1 MKHRLGLATAI
12 PAALLIVALLFTL
25 AFACSGLTASA
36 DEANGVTPQ
45 DTLTFGQMSDIHY
58 FPLEH
63 CYDADAEDYTDSDFY
78 HSTTGDTKLVIESGA
93 ILDAHVDAILAD
105 AGLGKAPQYLFA
117 TGDLS
122 KNGERVALIDVA
134 NKLRD
139 LQNEV
144 RALAKEDATKYAKYA
159 NFQVFAVQ
167 GNHDLYNGSGKLY
180 DEHGNEYQAEVV
192 TSAQFALIF
201 AGLGYPDMTKAEL
214 EKIYPSDYWSSSY
227 TNGYIESATAGNVTI
242 TYFNQNLQN
251 MADNEGEFNYDD
263 YTALFNGGETV
274 NALSYYV
281 EFTDN
286 DNYGFFVLDG
296 TDREMTED
304 PSPVR
309 VSEAEYTQVRSALED
324 ITAAYNAANGL
335 EGEDEVDLVRF
346 YIGED
351 NLKAGN
357 YTSSESA
364 IREAFNGGD
373 TVYADTGYD
382 HLTGG
387 RLTEPLLDWMR
398 DITAKDP
405 DKTYVGAYHFNVLPH
420 FEQEDDILKD
430 FVFYNWE
437 YIAKEFLKMGVR
449 YGISGHMHASDVAYY
464 HDAAGRTFYDIQTGS
479 SVSYASPRRYMT
491 IERYTTADNKAA
503 EKFSFTLHILDSFE
517 GMNSSETYADYN
529 EYITDHIYGQLVER
543 VVDHFITI
551 RTIDDLGL
559 AELADGL
566 ISIPGVNLPI
576 GKIVQYLLDE
586 ITDNLYPAPDGY
598 PGFEGQT
605 QPTDLMDYIKK
616 GAAQELIGMKFGAEG
631 NELTLAQIF
640 SFIMM
645 AHAAGVEPTTAEVF
659 EGELPAITGTASE
672 ILDPL
677 DPVWRARYI
686 AALRD
691 FAEKCDSGQL
701 ARDLFGILL
710 DTLYYD
716 EDSILKTLFAHRFNF
731 GEGGVGINYI
741 ILDIVEGIINNPA
754 NLANTVLDMIE
765 ADDATRAEVLAAIPE
780 GTKLNID
787 LTDFS
792 LGELIDGLW
801 PIVKTIVS
809 NLLGIDLAGNSIFD
823 AVDGLLDSYLTDS
836 FYVGLSGIAKNIVI
850 AYATDDEIDLA
861 DKNDPAGE
869 TVLTPH
875 PGYADGYAETLTYVS
890 GTYAAD
896 EYNAPT
902 QDNGRLPSH
911 LTANFL
917 PSDEDGAKF
926 TVSFYTAEEIGAEV
940 TLTDA
945 NGNPVT
951 INITEEELNASADK
965 DYRTVSE
972 TTEDGTVAL
981 KGGTYAQYIPL
992 IDLGL
997 LTISHTET
1005 EWEDADGNVHP
1016 YTYLER
1022 DNAPA
1027 NSVVYRN
1034 RWTVTFEGLN
1044 YNETYT
1050 YAVRG
1055 VYGGKVFDLAEYT
1068 GNENFTFTT
1077 PSSAEVP
1084 AQDFDFI
1091 AIADMQGMIQS
1102 MYEDSAA
1109 AIEAIMANA
1118 GGYDFVLNAGDM
1130 ADNGDNFSQWGW
1142 ALNENL
1148 EFFANTSTFN
1158 TAGNHEDG
1166 GGKLD
1171 DFYNYGNMA
1180 PEQDSDSG
1188 LYYSFDYATAH
1199 VIVLNTNDADATN
1212 GLSTAQFEWLKAD
1225 LEANKDAKWIFVLMH
1240 KSLYSGGSHSFDG
1253 DVEAMRAQLVPVFYE
1268 YGVDLVLAGHDH
1280 TYTVTECL
1288 DGNGDPVS
1296 RASYNNGIITMDAN
1310 GSGVMYVTLGT
1321 IGTKF
1326 YDYVSNSEIEDK
1338 FNAESSVLWT
1348 LAEQTFAKISVR
1360 GDTLT
1365 YTGYTVNADGTLS
1378 VIYTEPTDDLLLVK
1392 ILVPI
1397 AGVILIAGIVVAV
1410 VLVKKNKAKKAAA
1423 AGADAD
1429 VTDDGGTD
1437 APAEE

>member
-1 MKHRLGLATAI
+1 MRHKLRFATVI
-12 PAALLIVALLFTL
+12 PAALLILAFVFTL
-25 AFACSGLTASA
+25 AFACSGLTADA
-36 DEANGVTPQ
+36 AQQQVTHATEQ
-45 DTLTFGQMSDIHY
+45 ASIVFGQMSDIHY
-58 FPLEH
+58 FPAEY
-63 CYDADAEDYTDSDFY
+63 CYSATAEDYYDSDFY
-78 HSTTGDTKLVIESGA
+78 HSTTGDTKLVIESGD
-93 ILDAHVDAILAD
+93 ILDAHVDAMLDEAR
-105 AGLGKAPQYLFA
+105 APEGKAPHFLFA

-122 KNGERVALIDVA
+122 KNGEHAALIDVA
-134 NKLRD
+134 NKLRY
-139 LQNEV
+139 LQNEM
-144 RALAKEDATKYAKYA
+144 RKIEGYE

-180 DEHGNEYQAEVV
+180 DENGKEYQAEVV

-201 AGLGYPDMTKAEL
+201 AGLGYPDMTEEEL
-214 EKIYPSDYWSSSY
+214 EKIYPSDYWFSSY
-227 TNGYIESATAGNVTI
+227 TTTYIESTTADNVTI

-304 PSPVR
+304 TTLVR
-309 VSEAEYTQVRSALED
+309 VNSLEYDAVQAELDE
-324 ITAAYNAANGL
+324 ITANYNAANGEEAEL
-335 EGEDEVDLVRF
+335 ARF
-346 YIGED
+346 YVEQTDGSISQEPATAAEIDAAFAAG
-351 NLKAGN
+351 KA
-357 YTSSESA
+357 
-364 IREAFNGGD
+364 
-373 TVYADTGYD
+373 VYANTGYD

-387 RLTEPLLDWMR
+387 RLTEELLDWMR
-398 DITAKDP
+398 EKTAQYP
-405 DKTYVGAYHFNVLPH
+405 DRTYVAAYHFNVLPH

-449 YGISGHMHASDVAYY
+449 YGISGHMHASDIAYY
-464 HDAAGRTFYDIQTGS
+464 HDAAGRTFYDIETGS

-491 IERYTTADNKAA
+491 ITRYDLG
-503 EKFSFTLHILDSFE
+503 EDGSGEGFESSLHILDSFE

-529 EYITDHIYGQLVER
+529 EYITDHIYGDLVGR
-543 VVDHFITI
+543 IVDHFITI

-659 EGELPAITGTASE
+659 GSELPEIVGEASE
-672 ILDPL
+672 TLDPL

-691 FAEKCDSGQL
+691 FAAKCDSGQL
-701 ARDLFGILL
+701 AKDLFGILL

-716 EDSILKTLFAHRFNF
+716 EDSILKTLLSHEFSLSGRLNGSLANMLVSF
-731 GEGGVGINYI
+731 
-741 ILDIVEGIINNPA
+741 LNNP
-754 NLANTVLDMIE
+754 TFEVLDDLLTLFKIDLDPE
-765 ADDATRAEVLAAIPE
+765 ILAAIE
-780 GTKLNID
+780 EAMAASDNTATGTITID
-787 LTDFS
+787 RFVLSEALDA
-792 LGELIDGLW
+792 LW
-801 PIVKTIVS
+801 PIAKNLVGS
-809 NLLGIDLAGNSIFD
+809 LLGIQLAGDNIYQ
-823 AVDGLLDSYLTDS
+823 AVEGLLDSYLTDS

-861 DKNDPAGE
+861 NKNDPTAV

-875 PGYADGYAETLTYVS
+875 PGYADGYDVKLTYVS
-890 GTYAAD
+890 DMPADD

-926 TVSFYTAEEIGAEV
+926 TLSFYTAEEIGAEV
-940 TLTDA
+940 TLTDS

-951 INITEEELNASADK
+951 INLTEDELNTSADK
-965 DYRTVSE
+965 DYRTVSK
-972 TTEDGTVAL
+972 TSEDGTVTL

-1016 YTYLER
+1016 YTYQDR

-1055 VYGGKVFDLAEYT
+1055 VYGGKVFDLAAYT

-1102 MYEDSAA
+1102 MYEDSAS

-1148 EFFANTSTFN
+1148 DFFANTSTFN

-1171 DFYNYGNMA
+1171 DFYNYGAMA

-1199 VIVLNTNDADATN
+1199 VIVLNTNDADGTN
-1212 GLSTAQFEWLKAD
+1212 GLSDTQFEWLKAD

-1240 KSLYSGGSHSFDG
+1240 KSLYSGGSHSYDA
-1253 DVEAMRAQLVPVFYE
+1253 DVVAMRAQLVPVFYK

-1288 DGNGDPVS
+1288 DGNGDPVK
-1296 RASYNNGIITMDAN
+1296 RASYNNGTISMNAD

-1326 YDYVSNSEIEDK
+1326 YDYVSNSAIEDK
-1338 FNAESSVLWT
+1338 FSAENSILAT
-1348 LAEQTFAKISVR
+1348 LTAQTFAKISVN

-1365 YTGYTVNADGTLS
+1365 YTGYSVNDDGTVS
-1378 VIYTEPTDDLLLVK
+1378 VIYNEPADDLLLVK

-1397 AGVILIAGIVVAV
+1397 AGVILIAGIVVTV

-1423 AGADAD
+1423 
-1429 VTDDGGTD
+1429 
-1437 APAEE
+1437 E

>member
-36 DEANGVTPQ
+36 DEAKKGVTPQ

-105 AGLGKAPQYLFA
+105 ARAGKAPQYLFA

-139 LQNEV
+139 LQNKMRDETGY
-144 RALAKEDATKYAKYA
+144 ES
-159 NFQVFAVQ
+159 FQVFAVQ

-201 AGLGYPDMTKAEL
+201 AGLGYPDMTEAEL

-227 TNGYIESATAGNVTI
+227 TNGYIESTTAGNVRI

-346 YIGED
+346 YTGED

-357 YTSSESA
+357 YTSDASA
-364 IREAFNGGD
+364 IRAAFDGGD

-398 DITAKDP
+398 GITAKDP

-437 YIAKEFLKMGVR
+437 YIAKEFLKTGVR

-479 SVSYASPRRYMT
+479 AVSYASPRRYMT
-491 IERYTTADNKAA
+491 IERYTTADNEAA
-503 EKFSFTLHILDSFE
+503 EKFFFTLHILDSFE

-529 EYITDHIYGQLVER
+529 DYISGNIYGQLVER
-543 VVDHFITI
+543 VVDHFITM
-551 RTIDDLGL
+551 RTIDDL
-559 AELADGL
+559 D
-566 ISIPGVNLPI
+566 IPGLVSGLPFGI
-576 GKIVQYLLDE
+576 GDFVEYLVGIVKTE
-586 ITDNLYPAPDGY
+586 LYPNGY

-716 EDSILKTLFAHRFNF
+716 EDSILKTLFEHEINLTESGLNSTLSESLVNIVNNKSVNSIRF
-731 GEGGVGINYI
+731 
-741 ILDIVEGIINNPA
+741 LL
-754 NLANTVLDMIE
+754 NLAGLHLDDSVYETIENAIASSPDSGITVSKE
-765 ADDATRAEVLAAIPE
+765 AFVLNDA
-780 GTKLNID
+780 LNA
-787 LTDFS
+787 
-792 LGELIDGLW
+792 LW
-801 PIVKTIVS
+801 PIAKALVRDLFGI
-809 NLLGIDLAGNSIFD
+809 NLSGDTLYEG
-823 AVDGLLDSYLTDS
+823 VDGLLDSYLTDS

-861 DKNDPAGE
+861 DKNNPAGE

-917 PSDEDGAKF
+917 PSDKTGGKF
-926 TVSFYTAEEIGAEV
+926 AVSFYTSEEIGAEV
-940 TLTDA
+940 TLTTPD
-945 NGNPVT
+945 GIPYTVS
-951 INITEEELNASADK
+951 ITEADLNASEDTAH
-965 DYRTVSE
+965 RTVTKSVGDVNASV
-972 TTEDGTVAL
+972 TLT
-981 KGGTYAQYIPL
+981 GGTYAQYIPL

-1005 EWEDADGNVHP
+1005 GAEDADGNFTEYVWGQ
-1016 YTYLER
+1016 R
-1022 DNAPA
+1022 DDAPA
-1027 NSVVYRN
+1027 NSVIYKN
-1034 RWTVTFEGLN
+1034 RWVVVFENLTFGTE
-1044 YNETYT
+1044 YTYT
-1050 YAVRG
+1050 VRG
-1055 VYGGKVFDLAEYT
+1055 VYQNGEVSKVFDLGAALGT
-1068 GNENFTFTT
+1068 GNFTFTSA
-1077 PSSAEVP
+1077 PSETTT
-1084 AQDFDFI
+1084 DFDFI

-1148 EFFANTSTFN
+1148 DFFANTSTFN

-1171 DFYNYGNMA
+1171 DFYNYGAMA

-1212 GLSTAQFEWLKAD
+1212 GISDTQLEWLKAD

-1397 AGVILIAGIVVAV
+1397 AGVILIAGVVVAV

-1437 APAEE
+1437 APTEE

>member
-1 MKHRLGLATAI
+1 MKNRLGLATAI

-36 DEANGVTPQ
+36 DEAKIGVTPQ
-45 DTLTFGQMSDIHY
+45 DTLTFGHMSDIHY

-105 AGLGKAPQYLFA
+105 ARAGKAPQYLFA

-139 LQNEV
+139 LQNKMRDIEGY
-144 RALAKEDATKYAKYA
+144 E

-201 AGLGYPDMTKAEL
+201 AGLGYPDMTEEEL
-214 EKIYPSDYWSSSY
+214 EKIYPSNYWSSSY
-227 TNGYIESATAGNVTI
+227 TNGYIESTTAGNVRI

-251 MADNEGEFNYDD
+251 MAEGEFNYDD

-309 VSEAEYTQVRSALED
+309 VSEAEYTQVRSALES
-324 ITAAYNAANGL
+324 ITTKYNAANGL

-346 YIGED
+346 YIGEAD
-351 NLKAGN
+351 LKAGN
-357 YTSSESA
+357 YTSDASA
-364 IREAFNGGD
+364 IKAAFDGGD
-373 TVYADTGYD
+373 PVYADTGYD

-387 RLTEPLLDWMR
+387 RLTEELLDWMR
-398 DITAKDP
+398 EKTAQNSDR
-405 DKTYVGAYHFNVLPH
+405 TYVAAYHFNVLPH

-479 SVSYASPRRYMT
+479 AVSYASPRRYMT

-503 EKFSFTLHILDSFE
+503 EKFSFTLHILDKFE
-517 GMNSSETYADYN
+517 GMDQGYKSYNDYISGN
-529 EYITDHIYGQLVER
+529 LYGQLVER
-543 VVDHFITI
+543 VVDHFITV
-551 RTIDDLGL
+551 RTIDDLN
-559 AELADGL
+559 
-566 ISIPGVNLPI
+566 IPGLVSGLPFGI
-576 GKIVQYLLDE
+576 GDFVEYLVGIVKTE
-586 ITDNLYPAPDGY
+586 LYPNGY

-716 EDSILKTLFAHRFNF
+716 EDSILKTLFEH
-731 GEGGVGINYI
+731 EINLTESGLNSTLSDSLVNI
-741 ILDIVEGIINNPA
+741 VNNKSVNSIKFIL
-754 NLANTVLDMIE
+754 NLAGLHLDDSVYETIENAIASSPDSGITVSKE
-765 ADDATRAEVLAAIPE
+765 AFVLNDA
-780 GTKLNID
+780 LNA
-787 LTDFS
+787 
-792 LGELIDGLW
+792 LW
-801 PIVKTIVS
+801 PIAKALVGDLFGI
-809 NLLGIDLAGNSIFD
+809 NLSGDTLYEGVN
-823 AVDGLLDSYLTDS
+823 GLLDSYLTDS

-861 DKNDPAGE
+861 YKNDPAAV

-875 PGYADGYAETLTYVS
+875 PGYADGYDVKLTYVS
-890 GTYAAD
+890 DMPADD

-917 PSDEDGAKF
+917 PSDENGAKF

-940 TLTDA
+940 TLTDS
-945 NGNPVT
+945 NDKSVT
-951 INITEEELNASADK
+951 IRITEEDLNASADK
-965 DYRTVSE
+965 DYRTVSK
-972 TTEDGTVAL
+972 TSEDGTVTL
-981 KGGTYAQYIPL
+981 EGGTYAQYIPL
-992 IDLGL
+992 IDLGI

-1005 EWEDADGNVHP
+1005 EWEDADGNVYP
-1016 YTYLER
+1016 YTYQDR

-1044 YNETYT
+1044 YNATYN

-1055 VYGGKVFDLAEYT
+1055 VYGDKDFDLGAATT
-1068 GNENFTFTT
+1068 GENFTFTT
-1077 PSSAEVP
+1077 PSSAESP

-1148 EFFANTSTFN
+1148 GFFANTSTFN

-1171 DFYNYGNMA
+1171 DFYNYGAMA

-1225 LEANKDAKWIFVLMH
+1225 LEANKDDKWIFVLMH

-1296 RASYNNGIITMDAN
+1296 RASYDNGIITMDAN

-1326 YDYVSNSEIEDK
+1326 YDYVSNSEIEGK
-1338 FNAESSVLWT
+1338 FNAESSALWT

-1397 AGVILIAGIVVAV
+1397 AGVILIAGVVVAV

-1423 AGADAD
+1423 AGADVA
-1429 VTDDGGTD
+1429 DDGGTD
-1437 APAEE
+1437 APAKE

>member
-36 DEANGVTPQ
+36 DEAKTGVTPQ
-45 DTLTFGQMSDIHY
+45 DTLAFGQMSDIHY

-105 AGLGKAPQYLFA
+105 ALADARAGKAPQYLFA

-139 LQNEV
+139 LQNKMRDIEGY
-144 RALAKEDATKYAKYA
+144 E

-201 AGLGYPDMTKAEL
+201 AGLGYPDMTEAEL

-227 TNGYIESATAGNVTI
+227 TNGYIESTTAGNVTI

-324 ITAAYNAANGL
+324 ITAEYNAANGL

-346 YIGED
+346 YTGED
-351 NLKAGN
+351 DLKAGN
-357 YTSSESA
+357 YTSDASA
-364 IREAFNGGD
+364 IRAAFDGGD

-398 DITAKDP
+398 GITAKDP

-449 YGISGHMHASDVAYY
+449 YGISGHMHASDIAYY
-464 HDAAGRTFYDIQTGS
+464 HDAAGRTFYDIETGS

-543 VVDHFITI
+543 VVDHFITV
-551 RTIDDLGL
+551 RTIDDL
-559 AELADGL
+559 D
-566 ISIPGVNLPI
+566 IPGLVSGLPFGI
-576 GKIVQYLLDE
+576 GDFVEYLVGIVKTE
-586 ITDNLYPAPDGY
+586 LYPNGY

-716 EDSILKTLFAHRFNF
+716 EDSILKTLFEHEINLTESGLNSTVSDLLVNIVNNKSVNSIKFLLNMAGLHLDDSVYETIENAIASSPDS
-731 GEGGVGINYI
+731 GI
-741 ILDIVEGIINNPA
+741 
-754 NLANTVLDMIE
+754 TVSKE
-765 ADDATRAEVLAAIPE
+765 AFVLNDA
-780 GTKLNID
+780 LNA
-787 LTDFS
+787 
-792 LGELIDGLW
+792 LW
-801 PIVKTIVS
+801 PIAKALVGD
-809 NLLGIDLAGNSIFD
+809 LLGINLSGDTLYDG
-823 AVDGLLDSYLTDS
+823 VDGLLDSYLTDS

-861 DKNDPAGE
+861 DKNNPAAV

-917 PSDEDGAKF
+917 PSDKTGGKF
-926 TVSFYTAEEIGAEV
+926 AVSFYTSEEIGAEV
-940 TLTDA
+940 TLTTPD
-945 NGNPVT
+945 GIPYTVS
-951 INITEEELNASADK
+951 ITEADLNASEDTAH
-965 DYRTVSE
+965 RTVTKSVGDVNASV
-972 TTEDGTVAL
+972 TLT
-981 KGGTYAQYIPL
+981 GGTYAQYIPL

-1005 EWEDADGNVHP
+1005 GAEDADGNFTEYVWGQ
-1016 YTYLER
+1016 R
-1022 DNAPA
+1022 DDAPA
-1027 NSVVYRN
+1027 NSVIYKN
-1034 RWTVTFEGLN
+1034 RWVVVFENLTFGTE
-1044 YNETYT
+1044 YTYT
-1050 YAVRG
+1050 VRG
-1055 VYGGKVFDLAEYT
+1055 VYQNGEVSKVFDLGAALGT
-1068 GNENFTFTT
+1068 GNFTFTSA
-1077 PSSAEVP
+1077 PSETTT
-1084 AQDFDFI
+1084 DFDFI

-1109 AIEAIMANA
+1109 AIEAIMANV

-1171 DFYNYGNMA
+1171 DFYNYGAMA

-1212 GLSTAQFEWLKAD
+1212 GLSDTQFEWLKAD
-1225 LEANKDAKWIFVLMH
+1225 LEANKDDKWIFVLMH

-1253 DVEAMRAQLVPVFYE
+1253 DVEAMRAQLVPVFYK

-1296 RASYNNGIITMDAN
+1296 RASYDNGIITMDAN

-1326 YDYVSNSEIEDK
+1326 YDYVSNSEIEGK
-1338 FNAESSVLWT
+1338 FNAESSALWT

-1397 AGVILIAGIVVAV
+1397 AGVILIAGVVIAV

-1423 AGADAD
+1423 AGAGAD
-1429 VTDDGGTD
+1429 VADDGGTD
-1437 APAEE
+1437 APAKE

>member
-1 MKHRLGLATAI
+1 MKNRLGLATAI

-36 DEANGVTPQ
+36 DEAKIGVTPQ

-105 AGLGKAPQYLFA
+105 ALADARAGKAPQYLFA

-139 LQNEV
+139 LQNKMRDIEGY
-144 RALAKEDATKYAKYA
+144 E

-227 TNGYIESATAGNVTI
+227 TNGYIESTTAGNVRI

-251 MADNEGEFNYDD
+251 MADNEGEFNYGD

-357 YTSSESA
+357 YTSDASA
-364 IREAFNGGD
+364 IQEAFDGGD
-373 TVYADTGYD
+373 TVYTNTGYD

-398 DITAKDP
+398 GITAKDP

-491 IERYTTADNKAA
+491 IERYTMADNKAA
-503 EKFSFTLHILDSFE
+503 EKFSFTLHILDKFE
-517 GMNSSETYADYN
+517 GMDQDYKSYN
-529 EYITDHIYGQLVER
+529 DYISGNIYGQLVER
-543 VVDHFITI
+543 VVDHFITV
-551 RTIDDLGL
+551 RTIDDL
-559 AELADGL
+559 D
-566 ISIPGVNLPI
+566 IPGLVSGLPFGI
-576 GKIVQYLLDE
+576 GDFVEYLVGIVKTE
-586 ITDNLYPAPDGY
+586 LYPNGY
-598 PGFEGQT
+598 PSFEGQT

-616 GAAQELIGMKFGAEG
+616 GAAQKLIGMKFGAEG

-716 EDSILKTLFAHRFNF
+716 EDSILKTLFEH
-731 GEGGVGINYI
+731 EIN
-741 ILDIVEGIINNPA
+741 LTESGLNSTVSDLLVNIVNNKSVRSIKLML
-754 NLANTVLDMIE
+754 NLAGLHLDDSVYETIENAIASSPDSGITVSKE
-765 ADDATRAEVLAAIPE
+765 AFVLNDA
-780 GTKLNID
+780 LNA
-787 LTDFS
+787 
-792 LGELIDGLW
+792 LW
-801 PIVKTIVS
+801 PIAKALVGD
-809 NLLGIDLAGNSIFD
+809 LLGINLSGDTLYDG
-823 AVDGLLDSYLTDS
+823 VDGLLDSYLTDS

-861 DKNDPAGE
+861 DKNNPAAV

-917 PSDEDGAKF
+917 PSDKTGGKF
-926 TVSFYTAEEIGAEV
+926 AVSFYTSEEIGAEV
-940 TLTDA
+940 TLTTPD
-945 NGNPVT
+945 GIPYTVS
-951 INITEEELNASADK
+951 ITEADLNASEDTAH
-965 DYRTVSE
+965 RTVTKSVGDVNASV
-972 TTEDGTVAL
+972 TLT
-981 KGGTYAQYIPL
+981 GGTYAQYIPL

-1005 EWEDADGNVHP
+1005 GAEDADGNFTEYVWGQ
-1016 YTYLER
+1016 R
-1022 DNAPA
+1022 DDAPA
-1027 NSVVYRN
+1027 NSVIYKN
-1034 RWTVTFEGLN
+1034 RWVVVFENLTFGTE
-1044 YNETYT
+1044 YTYT
-1050 YAVRG
+1050 VRG
-1055 VYGGKVFDLAEYT
+1055 VYQNGEVSKVFDLGAALGT
-1068 GNENFTFTT
+1068 GNFTFTSA
-1077 PSSAEVP
+1077 PSETTT
-1084 AQDFDFI
+1084 DFDFI

-1148 EFFANTSTFN
+1148 GFFANTSTFN

-1171 DFYNYGNMA
+1171 DFYNYGAMA

-1212 GLSTAQFEWLKAD
+1212 GLSDTQLGWLKAD

-1288 DGNGDPVS
+1288 DANGDPVS
-1296 RASYNNGIITMDAN
+1296 RASYDNGIITMDAN

-1326 YDYVSNSEIEDK
+1326 YDYVSNSEIEGK

-1397 AGVILIAGIVVAV
+1397 AGVILIAGVVVAV

-1423 AGADAD
+1423 AGAGAD

-1437 APAEE
+1437 APTEE

>member
-12 PAALLIVALLFTL
+12 PAALLIAALLFTL

-36 DEANGVTPQ
+36 DEAKIGVTPQ

-63 CYDADAEDYTDSDFY
+63 CYDADAEDYTQSDFY

-93 ILDAHVDAILAD
+93 ILDAHINDMLAD
-105 AGLGKAPQYLFA
+105 ARGGEGKAPHLLFA

-134 NKLRD
+134 NKLRY
-139 LQNEV
+139 LQNEM
-144 RALAKEDATKYAKYA
+144 RAIEGYE

-201 AGLGYPDMTKAEL
+201 AGLGYPDMTEEEL

-227 TNGYIESATAGNVTI
+227 TNGYIESTTAGNVRI
-242 TYFNQNLQN
+242 TYFNQNLQD
-251 MADNEGEFNYDD
+251 MADNEGEFSYDD

-309 VSEAEYTQVRSALED
+309 VSENEYTQVRSALED

-346 YIGED
+346 YLGEE
-351 NLKAGN
+351 NLKAGI
-357 YTSSESA
+357 YTSSESE
-364 IREAFNGGD
+364 IMEAFDGD
-373 TVYADTGYD
+373 GTVYADTGYD

-398 DITAKDP
+398 GITAKDP

-479 SVSYASPRRYMT
+479 AVSYASPRRYMT
-491 IERYTTADNKAA
+491 IERYTTADNNKAA
-503 EKFSFTLHILDSFE
+503 EKFSFTLHILDKFE
-517 GMNSSETYADYN
+517 GMDQGYESYNDYISGN
-529 EYITDHIYGQLVER
+529 IYGQLVER

-586 ITDNLYPAPDGY
+586 ITDNLYPDGY

-754 NLANTVLDMIE
+754 DLANTVLDMIE

-801 PIVKTIVS
+801 PIAKTIVS

-875 PGYADGYAETLTYVS
+875 PGYADGYDVKLTYVS
-890 GTYAAD
+890 DMPADD

-926 TVSFYTAEEIGAEV
+926 TLSFYTAEEIGAEV
-940 TLTDA
+940 TLTDS

-951 INITEEELNASADK
+951 INLTEEELNASADK

-972 TTEDGTVAL
+972 TSEDGTVTL
-981 KGGTYAQYIPL
+981 EGGTYAQYIPL

-1005 EWEDADGNVHP
+1005 EREDADGNVYP
-1016 YTYLER
+1016 YTYQDR

-1055 VYGGKVFDLAEYT
+1055 VYGGKVFDLAACT
-1068 GNENFTFTT
+1068 GNDSFTFTT

-1091 AIADMQGMIQS
+1091 AIADMQGMIES

-1148 EFFANTSTFN
+1148 GFFANTSTFN

-1171 DFYNYGNMA
+1171 DFYNYGAMA

-1225 LEANKDAKWIFVLMH
+1225 LEANKGAKWIFVLMH

-1296 RASYNNGIITMDAN
+1296 RASYDNGVITMDAN

-1397 AGVILIAGIVVAV
+1397 AGVILIAGVVVAV

-1429 VTDDGGTD
+1429 VADDGGKD
-1437 APAEE
+1437 APTEE

>member
-36 DEANGVTPQ
+36 DEAKIGVTPQ

-63 CYDADAEDYTDSDFY
+63 CYDADAEDYADSDFY

-139 LQNEV
+139 LQNKMRDIEGY
-144 RALAKEDATKYAKYA
+144 E

-201 AGLGYPDMTKAEL
+201 AGLGYPDRTEEEL

-227 TNGYIESATAGNVTI
+227 TNGYIESTTAGNVTI

-263 YTALFNGGETV
+263 YTALFNGGESV

-309 VSEAEYTQVRSALED
+309 VSENEYTQVRSALED
-324 ITAAYNAANGL
+324 ITAAYNAASGL

-346 YIGED
+346 YLGEK

-357 YTSSESA
+357 YTSDASA
-364 IREAFNGGD
+364 IKAAFDGGVE

-398 DITAKDP
+398 GITAKDP

-464 HDAAGRTFYDIQTGS
+464 HDAAGRTFYDIETGS

-503 EKFSFTLHILDSFE
+503 EKFSFTLHILDKFE
-517 GMNSSETYADYN
+517 GMDQNYESYNDYISGN
-529 EYITDHIYGQLVER
+529 IYGQLVER

-731 GEGGVGINYI
+731 GEGGVGIPNL
-741 ILDIVEGIINNPA
+741 ILKLAEGIINNPVD
-754 NLANTVLDMIE
+754 LANTVLDMIE

-875 PGYADGYAETLTYVS
+875 PGYADGYDETLTYVS

-917 PSDEDGAKF
+917 PSDENGAKF

-965 DYRTVSE
+965 NYRTVSE
-972 TTEDGTVAL
+972 TSEDGTVTL
-981 KGGTYAQYIPL
+981 KGGTHAQYIPL

-1016 YTYLER
+1016 YTYQDR

-1044 YNETYT
+1044 YSETYT

-1055 VYGGKVFDLAEYT
+1055 VYGGKVFDLAAYT

-1148 EFFANTSTFN
+1148 EFFSNTSTFN

-1171 DFYNYGNMA
+1171 DFYNYGAMA

-1296 RASYNNGIITMDAN
+1296 RASYDNGIITMDAN

-1397 AGVILIAGIVVAV
+1397 AGVILIAGVVVAV

>member
-12 PAALLIVALLFTL
+12 PAALLIFALILTL

-36 DEANGVTPQ
+36 AGDLVGATETSR
-45 DTLTFGQMSDIHY
+45 LEFGQMSDIHY
-58 FPLEH
+58 FPEEY
-63 CYDADAEDYTDSDFY
+63 CYPSTAEGYEDSDFY
-78 HSTTGDTKLVIESGA
+78 HSTTGDTKLVIESGD
-93 ILDAHVDAILAD
+93 ILSAHVEDFIDDAREGI
-105 AGLGKAPQYLFA
+105 APTYLFA

-122 KNGERVALIDVA
+122 KNGERVALVDVA
-134 NKLRD
+134 NKLRY
-139 LQNEV
+139 LQNKV
-144 RALAKEDATKYAKYA
+144 RALAEEDATKYAKYA
-159 NFQVFAVQ
+159 NFQVFALQ

-180 DEHGNEYQAEVV
+180 DATGSEYQAEVV

-201 AGLGYPDMTKAEL
+201 TGLGYPDVDYDTL
-214 EKIYPSDYWSSSY
+214 LSIYPEEYWSSDY
-227 TNGYIESATAGNVTI
+227 TNGYVSSNNADNVTI
-242 TYFNQNLQN
+242 RYFNTHLANIAEN
-251 MADNEGEFNYDD
+251 GFRMED
-263 YTALFNGGETV
+263 YTALFGGENI
-274 NALSYYV
+274 NALSYYATV
-281 EFTDN
+281 EGSD
-286 DNYGFFVLDG
+286 YGFFVLDG
-296 TDREMTED
+296 TDREIVESVT
-304 PSPVR
+304 PVR
-309 VSEAEYTQVRSALED
+309 VSKDEYDAVIESLAGTSAK
-324 ITAAYNAANGL
+324 YNAANKL
-335 EGEDEVDLVRF
+335 EDDDAVNFATF
-346 YIGED
+346 Y
-351 NLKAGN
+351 LGN
-357 YTSSESA
+357 GDGSISSTPADAAEINA
-364 IREAFNGGD
+364 AFVSGD
-373 TVYADTGYD
+373 PVYVNTAYD

-398 DITAKDP
+398 GITADGA

-449 YGISGHMHASDVAYY
+449 YGISGHMHSSDIAYY

-479 SVSYASPRRYMT
+479 TVSYASPCRYMT
-491 IERYTTADNKAA
+491 IVRYDLED
-503 EKFSFTLHILDSFE
+503 EKSGEQFTSSLHVLEDFG
-517 GMNSSETYADYN
+517 GMNGTDATYANYN
-529 EYITDHIYGQLVER
+529 EYITEHIYGQLVER
-543 VVDHFITI
+543 IVDHFITM
-551 RTIDDLGL
+551 RTIEG
-559 AELADGL
+559 
-566 ISIPGVNLPI
+566 ISLPSTM
-576 GKIVQYLLDE
+576 GLDE
-586 ITDNLYPAPDGY
+586 LLGYIIDEVAYNLYPDGY
-598 PGFEGQT
+598 PDGNEYS
-605 QPTDLMDYIKK
+605 DLMEYVKET
-616 GAAQELIGMKFGAEG
+616 AAAELINLKFGMAG

-645 AHAAGVEPTTAEVF
+645 SHAAGVEPTTAEVF
-659 EGELPAITGTASE
+659 ADTLPEIGGTASE
-672 ILDPL
+672 TLDPL

-686 AALRD
+686 HALND
-691 FAEKCDSGQL
+691 FAAKCDSGAL

-710 DTLYYD
+710 DYLYYD
-716 EDSILKTLFAHRFNF
+716 EDSILKTLLAHEFDLTKVQLNTLISSLLD
-731 GEGGVGINYI
+731 VLIN
-741 ILDIVEGIINNPA
+741 DPNGIISTLKVLFGLEFDESVEEILNETIPKG
-754 NLANTVLDMIE
+754 TSLDMTLE
-765 ADDATRAEVLAAIPE
+765 
-780 GTKLNID
+780 N
-787 LTDFS
+787 FS
-792 LGELIDGLW
+792 LGKAIDALW
-801 PIVKTIVS
+801 PAIKGVLGS
-809 NLLGIDLAGNSIFD
+809 MLGINLSGDTLYEG
-823 AVDGLLDSYLTDS
+823 VDGLLDSYLTDS

-861 DKNDPAGE
+861 DMNDP
-869 TVLTPH
+869 TKPFVLVPH
-875 PGYADGYAETLTYVS
+875 EGYADEYAVELSYVS
-890 GTYAAD
+890 DVYAD
-896 EYNAPT
+896 KEYNEPT

-917 PSDEDGAKF
+917 PSDENGAKF
-926 TVSFYTAEEIGAEV
+926 TVSFYTGEEIGAEV
-940 TLTDA
+940 TLTTPD
-945 NGNPVT
+945 GIPYTVS
-951 INITEEELNASADK
+951 ITEADLNASEDTAH
-965 DYRTVSE
+965 RTVTKSVGDVNASV
-972 TTEDGTVAL
+972 TLT
-981 KGGTYAQYIPL
+981 GGTYAQYIPL

-1005 EWEDADGNVHP
+1005 EREDADGNIHA
-1016 YTYLER
+1016 YTYQDR

-1068 GNENFTFTT
+1068 GNDSFTFTT

-1084 AQDFDFI
+1084 SQDFDFI

-1148 EFFANTSTFN
+1148 EFFSNTSTFN

-1171 DFYNYGNMA
+1171 DFYNYGAMA

-1212 GLSTAQFEWLKAD
+1212 GLSDTQFEWLKAD

-1296 RASYNNGIITMDAN
+1296 RASYDNGIITMDAN

-1326 YDYVSNSEIEDK
+1326 YDYVSNSEIEGK

-1423 AGADAD
+1423 AGADAG
-1429 VTDDGGTD
+1429 VADDGGTD
-1437 APAEE
+1437 APDME

>member
-1 MKHRLGLATAI
+1 MRHKLRFATVI
-12 PAALLIVALLFTL
+12 PAALLILAFVFTL
-25 AFACSGLTASA
+25 AFACSGLTADA
-36 DEANGVTPQ
+36 AQQQVTHATEQ
-45 DTLTFGQMSDIHY
+45 ASIVFGQMSDIHY
-58 FPLEH
+58 FPAEY
-63 CYDADAEDYTDSDFY
+63 CYSATAEDYYDSDFY
-78 HSTTGDTKLVIESGA
+78 HSTTGDTKLVIESGD
-93 ILDAHVDAILAD
+93 ILDAHVDAMLAE
-105 AGLGKAPQYLFA
+105 ARAPEGKAPHFLFA

-134 NKLRD
+134 NKLRY
-139 LQNEV
+139 LQNEM
-144 RALAKEDATKYAKYA
+144 RKIEGYE

-180 DEHGNEYQAEVV
+180 DENGKEYQAEVV

-201 AGLGYPDMTKAEL
+201 AGLGYPDMTEAEL

-227 TNGYIESATAGNVTI
+227 TNGYIESTTAGNVRI

-251 MADNEGEFNYDD
+251 MADNEGEFNYND

-304 PSPVR
+304 TTLVR
-309 VSEAEYTQVRSALED
+309 VNSQEYDAVQAELDE
-324 ITAAYNAANGL
+324 ITANYNAANGEEAEL
-335 EGEDEVDLVRF
+335 ARF
-346 YIGED
+346 YVEQTDGSISQEPATAAEIDAAFAAG
-351 NLKAGN
+351 KA
-357 YTSSESA
+357 
-364 IREAFNGGD
+364 
-373 TVYADTGYD
+373 VYANTGYD

-387 RLTEPLLDWMR
+387 RLTEELLDWMR
-398 DITAKDP
+398 EKTAQNP
-405 DKTYVGAYHFNVLPH
+405 DRTYVAAYHFNVLPH

-449 YGISGHMHASDVAYY
+449 YGISGHMHASDIAYY
-464 HDAAGRTFYDIQTGS
+464 HDAAGRTFYDIETGS

-491 IERYTTADNKAA
+491 ITRYDLGEDGSGERF
-503 EKFSFTLHILDSFE
+503 ESSLHILDSFE
-517 GMNSSETYADYN
+517 GMNSYETYADYN
-529 EYITDHIYGQLVER
+529 EYITDHIYGDLVGR
-543 VVDHFITI
+543 IVDHFITI

-586 ITDNLYPAPDGY
+586 ITDNLYPDGY
-598 PGFEGQT
+598 PGFENVAEDEK
-605 QPTDLMDYIKK
+605 PTDLMDYIKK

-645 AHAAGVEPTTAEVF
+645 AHAAGVEPTTVEVF

-716 EDSILKTLFAHRFNF
+716 EDSILKTLLSHEFSLSGRLN
-731 GEGGVGINYI
+731 
-741 ILDIVEGIINNPA
+741 DT
-754 NLANTVLDMIE
+754 LANMLVSFLNDPDFTALKQLLSLLKIDLDP
-765 ADDATRAEVLAAIPE
+765 EVLAAIE
-780 GTKLNID
+780 EAMAAADNTATGTITID
-787 LTDFS
+787 RFVLSEVLDA
-792 LGELIDGLW
+792 LW
-801 PIVKTIVS
+801 PIAKNLVGS
-809 NLLGIDLAGNSIFD
+809 LLGIQLAGDNIYQ
-823 AVDGLLDSYLTDS
+823 AVEGLLDSYLTDS

-861 DKNDPAGE
+861 NKNDPAAV

-875 PGYADGYAETLTYVS
+875 PGYADGYDVKLTYVS
-890 GTYAAD
+890 DMPADD

-926 TVSFYTAEEIGAEV
+926 TLSFYTAEEIGAEV
-940 TLTDA
+940 TLTDS

-951 INITEEELNASADK
+951 INLTEEELNASADK
-965 DYRTVSE
+965 DHRTVSE
-972 TTEDGTVAL
+972 TSEDGTVTL

-1005 EWEDADGNVHP
+1005 EWEDADGNVYP
-1016 YTYLER
+1016 YTYQDR

-1034 RWTVTFEGLN
+1034 RWTGTFEGLN

-1068 GNENFTFTT
+1068 GNDSFTFTT
-1077 PSSAEVP
+1077 PSSAESP

-1102 MYEDSAA
+1102 MYEDSAS

-1148 EFFANTSTFN
+1148 DFFANTSTFN

-1171 DFYNYGNMA
+1171 DFYNYGDMA
-1180 PEQDSDSG
+1180 PKQDSDSG

-1212 GLSTAQFEWLKAD
+1212 GLSDTQFEWLKAD

-1240 KSLYSGGSHSFDG
+1240 KSLYSGGSHSYDA
-1253 DVEAMRAQLVPVFYE
+1253 DVVAMRAQLVPVFYK

-1280 TYTVTECL
+1280 TYTVTACL
-1288 DGNGDPVS
+1288 DGEGNPVK

-1326 YDYVSNSEIEDK
+1326 YDYVSNSAIEDK
-1338 FNAESSVLWT
+1338 FSAENSILAT
-1348 LAEQTFAKISVR
+1348 LTAQTFAKISVN

-1365 YTGYTVNADGTLS
+1365 YTGYSVNDDGTVS
-1378 VIYTEPTDDLLLVK
+1378 VIFNEPADDLLLVK

-1397 AGVILIAGIVVAV
+1397 AGVILIAGIVVTV

-1423 AGADAD
+1423 
-1429 VTDDGGTD
+1429 
-1437 APAEE
+1437 E

>member
-1 MKHRLGLATAI
+1 MKNRLGLATAI

-36 DEANGVTPQ
+36 DEAKIGVTPQ
-45 DTLTFGQMSDIHY
+45 DTLTFGQISDIHY

-63 CYDADAEDYTDSDFY
+63 CYDADAEDYTQSDF
-78 HSTTGDTKLVIESGA
+78 E
-93 ILDAHVDAILAD
+93 
-105 AGLGKAPQYLFA
+105 GKAPHLLFA

-139 LQNEV
+139 LQNKM
-144 RALAKEDATKYAKYA
+144 RAIEGYE

-201 AGLGYPDMTKAEL
+201 AGLGYPDMTEAEL

-227 TNGYIESATAGNVTI
+227 TNGYIESTTADNVTI

-251 MADNEGEFNYDD
+251 MADNEGEFSYDD

-309 VSEAEYTQVRSALED
+309 VSEAEYTQVRSALKD

-335 EGEDEVDLVRF
+335 EGEDAVDLVRF
-346 YIGED
+346 YLDEE
-351 NLKAGN
+351 NLKAGI
-357 YTSSESA
+357 YTSSESEILA
-364 IREAFNGGD
+364 AFDGGD

-398 DITAKDP
+398 EITAKAP

-464 HDAAGRTFYDIQTGS
+464 HDAAGRTFYDIETGS

-503 EKFSFTLHILDSFE
+503 EKFSFTLHILDKFE
-517 GMNSSETYADYN
+517 GMDQDYKSYN
-529 EYITDHIYGQLVER
+529 DYISGNIYGQLVER
-543 VVDHFITI
+543 VVDHFITV
-551 RTIDDLGL
+551 RTIDDL
-559 AELADGL
+559 D
-566 ISIPGVNLPI
+566 IPGLVSGLPMGI
-576 GKIVQYLLDE
+576 GDFVEYLVEIVKTE
-586 ITDNLYPAPDGY
+586 LYPNGY

-616 GAAQELIGMKFGAEG
+616 GAIGMKFGAEG

-716 EDSILKTLFAHRFNF
+716 EDSILKTLFEYEINLTESGLNSSVSDLLVNIVNNRSVNSIKLILNMAGLHLDDSVYETIENAIASSPDS
-731 GEGGVGINYI
+731 GI
-741 ILDIVEGIINNPA
+741 
-754 NLANTVLDMIE
+754 TVSKE
-765 ADDATRAEVLAAIPE
+765 AFVLNDA
-780 GTKLNID
+780 LNA
-787 LTDFS
+787 
-792 LGELIDGLW
+792 LW
-801 PIVKTIVS
+801 PIAKALVGDLFGI
-809 NLLGIDLAGNSIFD
+809 NLSGDTLYEG
-823 AVDGLLDSYLTDS
+823 VDGLLDSYLTDS

-861 DKNDPAGE
+861 DKNDPAAV

-917 PSDEDGAKF
+917 PSDENGAKF

-940 TLTDA
+940 TLTDS

-951 INITEEELNASADK
+951 IKVTEEDLNDSTDK
-965 DYRTVSE
+965 EYRTVSK
-972 TTEDGTVAL
+972 TSEDGTVTL

-1016 YTYLER
+1016 YTYLDR

-1044 YNETYT
+1044 YDATYT

-1055 VYGGKVFDLAEYT
+1055 VYGGKVFDLAAGT
-1068 GNENFTFTT
+1068 GNDSFTFTT
-1077 PSSAEVP
+1077 PSSAESP

-1148 EFFANTSTFN
+1148 EFFSNTSTFN

-1171 DFYNYGNMA
+1171 DFYNYGAMA
-1180 PEQDSDSG
+1180 PAGQDSDSG

-1212 GLSTAQFEWLKAD
+1212 GLSTAQLEWLKAD

-1397 AGVILIAGIVVAV
+1397 AGVILIAGVVVAV

-1429 VTDDGGTD
+1429 VADDGGTD
-1437 APAEE
+1437 APAAE

>member
-1 MKHRLGLATAI
+1 MKNRLGLATAI

-93 ILDAHVDAILAD
+93 ILDAHVGAMLAE
-105 AGLGKAPQYLFA
+105 AKEGKAPHLLFA

-134 NKLRD
+134 NKLRY
-139 LQNEV
+139 LQNEM
-144 RALAKEDATKYAKYA
+144 RKIKGYE

-201 AGLGYPDMTKAEL
+201 AGLGYPDMTEEEL

-227 TNGYIESATAGNVTI
+227 TNGYIESTTADNVRI

-251 MADNEGEFNYDD
+251 MADNEGEFSYDD

-324 ITAAYNAANGL
+324 ITAEYNAANGL

-351 NLKAGN
+351 DLKAGN
-357 YTSSESA
+357 YTSDASA
-364 IREAFNGGD
+364 IQEAFDGGD

-398 DITAKDP
+398 EITANDP

-464 HDAAGRTFYDIQTGS
+464 HDAAGRTFYDIETGS

-503 EKFSFTLHILDSFE
+503 EKFSFTLHILDKFE
-517 GMNSSETYADYN
+517 GMDQDYESYN
-529 EYITDHIYGQLVER
+529 DYISGNIYGQLVER

-586 ITDNLYPAPDGY
+586 ITDNLYPDGY

-691 FAEKCDSGQL
+691 FANKCDSGQL

-731 GEGGVGINYI
+731 GEGGVGIPN
-741 ILDIVEGIINNPA
+741 LALKIVEGIINNPA
-754 NLANTVLDMIE
+754 DLANLILDMIE

-850 AYATDDEIDLA
+850 AYATDDEIDLEN
-861 DKNDPAGE
+861 KNDPAGE

-917 PSDEDGAKF
+917 PSNEDGAKF

-972 TTEDGTVAL
+972 TSEDGTVTL
-981 KGGTYAQYIPL
+981 KGGTHAQYIPL

-1005 EWEDADGNVHP
+1005 EREDADGNVHP
-1016 YTYLER
+1016 YTYQDR

-1055 VYGGKVFDLAEYT
+1055 VYGGKVFDLAAYT
-1068 GNENFTFTT
+1068 GNDSFTFTT
-1077 PSSAEVP
+1077 PSSAESP

-1148 EFFANTSTFN
+1148 GFFANTSTFS

-1171 DFYNYGNMA
+1171 DFYNYGAMA

-1296 RASYNNGIITMDAN
+1296 RASYDNGIITMDAN

-1338 FNAESSVLWT
+1338 FNAESSALWT

-1397 AGVILIAGIVVAV
+1397 AGVILIAGVVVAV

-1429 VTDDGGTD
+1429 VADDGGTD

>member
-1 MKHRLGLATAI
+1 
-12 PAALLIVALLFTL
+12 
-25 AFACSGLTASA
+25 
-36 DEANGVTPQ
+36 
-45 DTLTFGQMSDIHY
+45 
-58 FPLEH
+58 
-63 CYDADAEDYTDSDFY
+63 
-78 HSTTGDTKLVIESGA
+78 
-93 ILDAHVDAILAD
+93 
-105 AGLGKAPQYLFA
+105 
-117 TGDLS
+117 
-122 KNGERVALIDVA
+122 
-134 NKLRD
+134 
-139 LQNEV
+139 
-144 RALAKEDATKYAKYA
+144 
-159 NFQVFAVQ
+159 
-167 GNHDLYNGSGKLY
+167 
-180 DEHGNEYQAEVV
+180 
-192 TSAQFALIF
+192 
-201 AGLGYPDMTKAEL
+201 
-214 EKIYPSDYWSSSY
+214 
-227 TNGYIESATAGNVTI
+227 
-242 TYFNQNLQN
+242 
-251 MADNEGEFNYDD
+251 
-263 YTALFNGGETV
+263 
-274 NALSYYV
+274 
-281 EFTDN
+281 
-286 DNYGFFVLDG
+286 
-296 TDREMTED
+296 MTED
-304 PSPVR
+304 TTLVR
-309 VSEAEYTQVRSALED
+309 VNSQEYDAVQAELDE
-324 ITAAYNAANGL
+324 ITANYNAANGEEAEL
-335 EGEDEVDLVRF
+335 ARF
-346 YIGED
+346 YVEQTDGSISQEPATAAGID
-351 NLKAGN
+351 AAFAAGKA
-357 YTSSESA
+357 
-364 IREAFNGGD
+364 
-373 TVYADTGYD
+373 VYANTGYD

-387 RLTEPLLDWMR
+387 RLTEELLDWMR
-398 DITAKDP
+398 EKIAQNP
-405 DKTYVGAYHFNVLPH
+405 DRTYVAAYHFNVLPH

-449 YGISGHMHASDVAYY
+449 YGISGHMHASDIAYY

-491 IERYTTADNKAA
+491 ITRYDLGEDRTG
-503 EKFSFTLHILDSFE
+503 EGFESSLHILDSFE

-529 EYITDHIYGQLVER
+529 EYITDHIYGDLVGR
-543 VVDHFITI
+543 IVDHFITM
-551 RTIDDLGL
+551 RTIEDLGL
-559 AELADGL
+559 SEIVPDGF
-566 ISIPGVNLPI
+566 VNL
-576 GKIVQYLLDE
+576 VDYLIDE
-586 ITDNLYPAPDGY
+586 IAYNLYPDGY
-598 PGFEGQT
+598 PGFENVADDEK
-605 QPTDLMDYIKK
+605 PTDLMDYIKK

-659 EGELPAITGTASE
+659 GSELPEIVGEASE
-672 ILDPL
+672 TLDPL

-691 FAEKCDSGQL
+691 FAAKCDSGQL
-701 ARDLFGILL
+701 AKDLFGILL

-716 EDSILKTLFAHRFNF
+716 EDSILKTLLSHEFSLSGRLN
-731 GEGGVGINYI
+731 
-741 ILDIVEGIINNPA
+741 DT
-754 NLANTVLDMIE
+754 LANMLIAFLNDPTFEVLDDLLNLLKLLFKIE
-765 ADDATRAEVLAAIPE
+765 LDPEILAAIE
-780 GTKLNID
+780 EAMSAADNTATGTITID
-787 LTDFS
+787 RFVLSEVLDA
-792 LGELIDGLW
+792 LW
-801 PIVKTIVS
+801 PIAKNLVGS
-809 NLLGIDLAGNSIFD
+809 LLGIQLAGNSIFD

-861 DKNDPAGE
+861 DKNAPTAV

-875 PGYADGYAETLTYVS
+875 PGYADGYDVKLTYVS
-890 GTYAAD
+890 DMPADD

-926 TVSFYTAEEIGAEV
+926 TLSFYTAEEIGAKV
-940 TLTDA
+940 TLTDSK
-945 NGNPVT
+945 GNPVT
-951 INITEEELNASADK
+951 INLTEEELNASADK

-972 TTEDGTVAL
+972 TSEDGTVTL
-981 KGGTYAQYIPL
+981 EGGTYAQYIPL

-997 LTISHTET
+997 L
-1005 EWEDADGNVHP
+1005 WEDADGNVHP
-1016 YTYLER
+1016 YTYQDR

-1044 YNETYT
+1044 YDATYT

-1055 VYGGKVFDLAEYT
+1055 IYGDKVFDLAAHT
-1068 GNENFTFTT
+1068 GNDSFTFTT
-1077 PSSAEVP
+1077 PSSAEAP

-1102 MYEDSAA
+1102 MYEDSAS

-1148 EFFANTSTFN
+1148 DFFANTSTFN

-1171 DFYNYGNMA
+1171 DFYNYGAMA

-1199 VIVLNTNDADATN
+1199 VIVLNTNDADATK
-1212 GLSTAQFEWLKAD
+1212 GLSDTQFEWLKAD
-1225 LEANKDAKWIFVLMH
+1225 LEANKETKWIFVLMH
-1240 KSLYSGGSHSFDG
+1240 KSLYSGGSHSYDA
-1253 DVEAMRAQLVPVFYE
+1253 DVVAMRAQLLRVFYE

-1280 TYTVTECL
+1280 TYTVTACL
-1288 DGNGDPVS
+1288 DGEGNPVK

-1326 YDYVSNSEIEDK
+1326 YDYVSNSAIEDK
-1338 FNAESSVLWT
+1338 FSAENSILAT
-1348 LAEQTFAKISVR
+1348 LTAQTFAKISVN

-1365 YTGYTVNADGTLS
+1365 YTGYSVNDDGTVS
-1378 VIYTEPTDDLLLVK
+1378 VIFNEPADDLLLVK

-1397 AGVILIAGIVVAV
+1397 AGVILIAGIVVTV

-1423 AGADAD
+1423 
-1429 VTDDGGTD
+1429 
-1437 APAEE
+1437 E

>member
-1 MKHRLGLATAI
+1 MRHKLRFATVI
-12 PAALLIVALLFTL
+12 PAALLILAFVFTL
-25 AFACSGLTASA
+25 AFACSGLTADA
-36 DEANGVTPQ
+36 AQQQVTHATEQ
-45 DTLTFGQMSDIHY
+45 ASIVFGQMSDIHY
-58 FPLEH
+58 FPAEY
-63 CYDADAEDYTDSDFY
+63 CYSATAEDYYESDFY
-78 HSTTGDTKLVIESGA
+78 HSTTGDTKLVIESGD
-93 ILDAHVDAILAD
+93 ILDAHVDAMLAE
-105 AGLGKAPQYLFA
+105 AGENKAPHFLFA

-122 KNGERVALIDVA
+122 KNGEHAALIDVA
-134 NKLRD
+134 NKLRY
-139 LQNEV
+139 LQNEM
-144 RALAKEDATKYAKYA
+144 RKIDGYE
-159 NFQVFAVQ
+159 NFQVFVVQ
-167 GNHDLYNGSGKLY
+167 GNHDLYNGSGRLY
-180 DEHGNEYQAEVV
+180 DENGKEYQAEVV

-201 AGLGYPDMTKAEL
+201 AGLGYPDMTLIEL
-214 EKIYPSDYWSSSY
+214 DDIYPVEYWSSSY
-227 TNGYIESATAGNVTI
+227 TAGYVSSETAQNVKI
-242 TYFNQNLQN
+242 TYFNEHLQN
-251 MADNEGEFNYDD
+251 MADNGFNYDD
-263 YTALFNGGETV
+263 YTALFNGGETI

-304 PSPVR
+304 TTLVR
-309 VSEAEYTQVRSALED
+309 VNSLEYDAVQAELD
-324 ITAAYNAANGL
+324 KITANYNAANGEEAEL
-335 EGEDEVDLVRF
+335 ARF
-346 YIGED
+346 YVEQTDGSISQEPATAAEIDAAFAAG
-351 NLKAGN
+351 KA
-357 YTSSESA
+357 
-364 IREAFNGGD
+364 
-373 TVYADTGYD
+373 VYANTGYD

-387 RLTEPLLDWMR
+387 RLTEELLEWM
-398 DITAKDP
+398 TAQNP
-405 DKTYVGAYHFNVLPH
+405 DRTYVAAYHFNVLPH

-449 YGISGHMHASDVAYY
+449 YGISGHMHASDIAYY

-491 IERYTTADNKAA
+491 ITRYDLGEDGSGERF
-503 EKFSFTLHILDSFE
+503 ESSLHILDSF
-517 GMNSSETYADYN
+517 ETYADYN
-529 EYITDHIYGQLVER
+529 EYITDHIYGDLVGR
-543 VVDHFITI
+543 IVDHFITM
-551 RTIDDLGL
+551 RTIEDLGL
-559 AELADGL
+559 VELAAGL
-566 ISIPGVNLPI
+566 DIANIDFGAV
-576 GKIVQYLLDE
+576 VEYLIDE
-586 ITDNLYPAPDGY
+586 IAYNLYPDGY
-598 PGFEGQT
+598 PGFENVADDEK
-605 QPTDLMDYIKK
+605 PTDLMDYIKK
-616 GAAQELIGMKFGAEG
+616 GAAQELIGMKFGAKG

-659 EGELPAITGTASE
+659 GSELPEIVGEASE
-672 ILDPL
+672 TLDPL

-691 FAEKCDSGQL
+691 FATKCDSGQL
-701 ARDLFGILL
+701 AKDLFGILL

-716 EDSILKTLFAHRFNF
+716 EDSILKTLFNHRFDLTK
-731 GEGGVGINYI
+731 GGINKYLLEI
-741 ILDIVEGIINNPA
+741 VAEWIQPESLVELISGFVALDEA
-754 NLANTVLDMIE
+754 TLAQIY
-765 ADDATRAEVLAAIPE
+765 AAIPE
-780 GTKLNID
+780 GATVDVD
-787 LTDFS
+787 LSDFS
-792 LGELIDGLW
+792 LDELVGDLW
-801 PIVKTIVS
+801 PIAKNLVGS
-809 NLLGIDLAGNSIFD
+809 LLGIQLAGDNIYQ
-823 AVDGLLDSYLTDS
+823 AVEGLLDSYLTDS

-861 DKNDPAGE
+861 DKNNPAAV

-875 PGYADGYAETLTYVS
+875 PGYADGYDVKLTYVS
-890 GTYAAD
+890 DMPADD

-926 TVSFYTAEEIGAEV
+926 TLSFYTAEEIGAEV
-940 TLTDA
+940 TLTDS

-951 INITEEELNASADK
+951 IKVTEEELNASADK
-965 DYRTVSE
+965 DYRTVSK
-972 TTEDGTVAL
+972 TSDDGTVTLA
-981 KGGTYAQYIPL
+981 GGTYAQYIPL

-1005 EWEDADGNVHP
+1005 EWEDADGNVYP
-1016 YTYLER
+1016 YTYQDR

-1044 YNETYT
+1044 YNTTYT
-1050 YAVRG
+1050 YAVSG
-1055 VYGGKVFDLAEYT
+1055 VYGGKVFDLAAYT
-1068 GNENFTFTT
+1068 GNDSFTFTT
-1077 PSSAEVP
+1077 PSSAESP

-1102 MYEDSAA
+1102 MYEDSAS

-1148 EFFANTSTFN
+1148 DFFANTSTFN

-1171 DFYNYGNMA
+1171 DFYNYGDMA

-1199 VIVLNTNDADATN
+1199 VIVLNTNDADGTN
-1212 GLSTAQFEWLKAD
+1212 GLSATQFEWLKAD

-1240 KSLYSGGSHSFDG
+1240 KSLYSGGSHSYDA
-1253 DVEAMRAQLVPVFYE
+1253 DVVAMRAQLLPVFYE

-1280 TYTVTECL
+1280 TYTVTACL
-1288 DGNGDPVS
+1288 DGEGNPVK
-1296 RASYNNGIITMDAN
+1296 RASYNNGSISMNAD

-1326 YDYVSNSEIEDK
+1326 YDYVSNSAIEDK
-1338 FNAESSVLWT
+1338 FSAENSILAT
-1348 LAEQTFAKISVR
+1348 LTAQTFAKISVK

-1365 YTGYTVNADGTLS
+1365 YTGYSVNDDGTVS
-1378 VIYTEPTDDLLLVK
+1378 VIYNEPADDLLLVK

-1397 AGVILIAGIVVAV
+1397 AGVILIAGIVVTV

-1423 AGADAD
+1423 
-1429 VTDDGGTD
+1429 
-1437 APAEE
+1437 E

>member
-1 MKHRLGLATAI
+1 MRHKLRFATVI
-12 PAALLIVALLFTL
+12 PAALLILAFVFTL
-25 AFACSGLTASA
+25 AFACSGLTADA
-36 DEANGVTPQ
+36 AQQQVTHATEQ
-45 DTLTFGQMSDIHY
+45 ASIVFGQMSDIHY
-58 FPLEH
+58 FPAEY
-63 CYDADAEDYTDSDFY
+63 CYSATAEDYYDSDFY
-78 HSTTGDTKLVIESGA
+78 HSTTGDTKLVIESGD
-93 ILDAHVDAILAD
+93 ILDAHVDAMLAE
-105 AGLGKAPQYLFA
+105 ARAPEGKAPHFLFA

-122 KNGERVALIDVA
+122 KNGEHVALIDVA
-134 NKLRD
+134 NKLRY
-139 LQNEV
+139 LQNEM
-144 RALAKEDATKYAKYA
+144 RKIEGYE

-180 DEHGNEYQAEVV
+180 DENGKEYQAEVV

-201 AGLGYPDMTKAEL
+201 AGLGYPDMTLIEL
-214 EKIYPSDYWSSSY
+214 DDIYPVGYWSSSY
-227 TNGYIESATAGNVTI
+227 TAGYVSSETAQNVKI
-242 TYFNQNLQN
+242 TYFNEHLQN
-251 MADNEGEFNYDD
+251 MADNGFNYDD

-304 PSPVR
+304 TTLVR
-309 VSEAEYTQVRSALED
+309 VNSHEYDAVQAELD
-324 ITAAYNAANGL
+324 KITANYNAANG
-335 EGEDEVDLVRF
+335 EDAELARF
-346 YIGED
+346 YVAQTDGSISQEPATTAEIDAAFAAG
-351 NLKAGN
+351 KA
-357 YTSSESA
+357 
-364 IREAFNGGD
+364 
-373 TVYADTGYD
+373 VYANTGYD

-387 RLTEPLLDWMR
+387 RLTEELLDWMR
-398 DITAKDP
+398 EKTAQNP
-405 DKTYVGAYHFNVLPH
+405 DRTYVAAYHFNVLPH

-449 YGISGHMHASDVAYY
+449 YGISGHMHASDIAYY
-464 HDAAGRTFYDIQTGS
+464 HDAAGRTFYDIETGS

-491 IERYTTADNKAA
+491 ITRYDLGEDGTG
-503 EKFSFTLHILDSFE
+503 EGFESSLHILDYFE

-529 EYITDHIYGQLVER
+529 EYITDHIYGDLVGR
-543 VVDHFITI
+543 IVDHFITM
-551 RTIDDLGL
+551 RTIEDLGL
-559 AELADGL
+559 VELAAGL
-566 ISIPGVNLPI
+566 DIANIDFGAV
-576 GKIVQYLLDE
+576 VEYLIDE
-586 ITDNLYPAPDGY
+586 IAYNLYPDGY
-598 PGFEGQT
+598 PGFENVADDKK
-605 QPTDLMDYIKK
+605 PTDLMDYIKK
-616 GAAQELIGMKFGAEG
+616 GAAQELIGMKFGAKG

-659 EGELPAITGTASE
+659 GSELPEIVGEASE
-672 ILDPL
+672 TLDPL

-691 FAEKCDSGQL
+691 FAAKCDSGQL
-701 ARDLFGILL
+701 AKDLFGILL

-716 EDSILKTLFAHRFNF
+716 EDSILKTLFNHRFDLRK
-731 GEGGVGINYI
+731 GGINKYLLEI
-741 ILDIVEGIINNPA
+741 VAEWIQPESLVELISGFVALD
-754 NLANTVLDMIE
+754 E
-765 ADDATRAEVLAAIPE
+765 ATLEQIYAAIPE
-780 GTKLNID
+780 GATVDVD
-787 LTDFS
+787 LSDFS
-792 LGELIDGLW
+792 LDELVGDLW
-801 PIVKTIVS
+801 PIAKNLVGS
-809 NLLGIDLAGNSIFD
+809 LLGIQLAGDNIYQ
-823 AVDGLLDSYLTDS
+823 AVEGLLDSYLTDS

-861 DKNDPAGE
+861 DKNDPAAV

-875 PGYADGYAETLTYVS
+875 PGYADGYDVKLTYVS
-890 GTYAAD
+890 GMPADD

-917 PSDEDGAKF
+917 PSDEEGAKF
-926 TVSFYTAEEIGAEV
+926 TLSFYTSEEIGAEV
-940 TLTDA
+940 TLTDS

-972 TTEDGTVAL
+972 TSEDGTVTL

-1016 YTYLER
+1016 YTYQHR

-1044 YNETYT
+1044 YNATYT

-1055 VYGGKVFDLAEYT
+1055 VYGGKVFDLAAYT
-1068 GNENFTFTT
+1068 GNDSFTFTT
-1077 PSSAEVP
+1077 PSSAESP

-1102 MYEDSAA
+1102 MYEDSAS

-1118 GGYDFVLNAGDM
+1118 GGYDFVLNAGDI

-1148 EFFANTSTFN
+1148 DFFANTSTFN

-1171 DFYNYGNMA
+1171 DFYNYGDMA

-1199 VIVLNTNDADATN
+1199 VIVLNTNDADGTN
-1212 GLSTAQFEWLKAD
+1212 GLSATQFEWLKAD
-1225 LEANKDAKWIFVLMH
+1225 LETNKHAKWIFVLMH
-1240 KSLYSGGSHSFDG
+1240 KSLYSGGSHSYDA
-1253 DVEAMRAQLVPVFYE
+1253 DVVAMRAQLLPVFYE

-1280 TYTVTECL
+1280 TYTVTACL
-1288 DGNGDPVS
+1288 DGEGNPVK
-1296 RASYNNGIITMDAN
+1296 RASYNNGTISMNAD

-1326 YDYVSNSEIEDK
+1326 YDYVSNSAIEDK
-1338 FNAESSVLWT
+1338 FSAENSILAT
-1348 LAEQTFAKISVR
+1348 LTAQTFAKISVN

-1365 YTGYTVNADGTLS
+1365 YTGYSVNDDGTVS
-1378 VIYTEPTDDLLLVK
+1378 VIFNKPADDLLLVK

-1397 AGVILIAGIVVAV
+1397 AGVILIAGIVVTV

-1423 AGADAD
+1423 
-1429 VTDDGGTD
+1429 
-1437 APAEE
+1437 E

>member
-36 DEANGVTPQ
+36 DEAKGVTPQ

-105 AGLGKAPQYLFA
+105 ARASKAAGKAPQYLFA

-139 LQNEV
+139 LQNKMRDIEGY
-144 RALAKEDATKYAKYA
+144 E

-201 AGLGYPDMTKAEL
+201 AGLGYPDMTEAEL

-227 TNGYIESATAGNVTI
+227 TNGYIESTTAGNVRI

-346 YIGED
+346 YLGEK
-351 NLKAGN
+351 NLKAGI
-357 YTSSESA
+357 YTSSESEIMA
-364 IREAFNGGD
+364 AFDGSD

-398 DITAKDP
+398 GITAKDP

-491 IERYTTADNKAA
+491 ITRYDLGEDGSGERF
-503 EKFSFTLHILDSFE
+503 ESSLHILDSFE

-566 ISIPGVNLPI
+566 ISIPSVNLPI

-586 ITDNLYPAPDGY
+586 ITDNLYPDGY

-605 QPTDLMDYIKK
+605 QPTDLMDYIKM

-691 FAEKCDSGQL
+691 FANKCDSGQL

-741 ILDIVEGIINNPA
+741 ILDIVEGIINKPADLA
-754 NLANTVLDMIE
+754 NLILDMIE

-875 PGYADGYAETLTYVS
+875 PGYADGYDVKLTYVS
-890 GTYAAD
+890 DMPADD

-911 LTANFL
+911 ITANFL
-917 PSDEDGAKF
+917 PSDEQGASYGL
-926 TVSFYTAEEIGAEV
+926 SFYTGEEIGV
-940 TLTDA
+940 SVMLKDA
-945 NGNPVT
+945 DGNV
-951 INITEEELNASADK
+951 IDSVKVTEEDLNNSKDK
-965 DYRTVSE
+965 EYRTVE
-972 TTEDGTVAL
+972 VKGKNGKITLT
-981 KGGTYAQYIPL
+981 GGTYAQYIPL

-1005 EWEDADGNVHP
+1005 EREDADGNVYP
-1016 YTYLER
+1016 YTYLDR

-1034 RWTVTFEGLN
+1034 RWKVTFDDLTFG
-1044 YNETYT
+1044 TKYT
-1050 YAVRG
+1050 YELRG
-1055 VYGGKVFDLAEYT
+1055 AYAGQEFDLRHYAGLDELS
-1068 GNENFTFTT
+1068 FTT
-1077 PSSAEVP
+1077 APPDTET
-1084 AQDFDFI
+1084 DFDFI

-1148 EFFANTSTFN
+1148 GFFANTSTFN

-1171 DFYNYGNMA
+1171 DFYNYGAMA

-1326 YDYVSNSEIEDK
+1326 YDYVSNSEIEGK
-1338 FNAESSVLWT
+1338 FNAESSALWT

-1397 AGVILIAGIVVAV
+1397 AGVILIAGVVVAV

-1429 VTDDGGTD
+1429 VADDGGTD

>member
-1 MKHRLGLATAI
+1 MRHKLRFATVI
-12 PAALLIVALLFTL
+12 PAALLILAFVFTL
-25 AFACSGLTASA
+25 AFACSGLTADA
-36 DEANGVTPQ
+36 AQQQVTHATEQ
-45 DTLTFGQMSDIHY
+45 ASIVFGQMSDIHY
-58 FPLEH
+58 FPAEY
-63 CYDADAEDYTDSDFY
+63 CYSATAEDYYASDFY
-78 HSTTGDTKLVIESGA
+78 HSTTGDTKLVIESGD
-93 ILDAHVDAILAD
+93 ILDAHVDAMLAE
-105 AGLGKAPQYLFA
+105 AGEGKAPHFLFA

-122 KNGERVALIDVA
+122 KNGEHAALIDVA
-134 NKLRD
+134 NKLRY
-139 LQNEV
+139 LQNEM
-144 RALAKEDATKYAKYA
+144 RKNKGYE
-159 NFQVFAVQ
+159 NFQVFVVQ
-167 GNHDLYNGSGKLY
+167 GNHDLYNGSGRLY
-180 DEHGNEYQAEVV
+180 DENGKEYQAEVV

-201 AGLGYPDMTKAEL
+201 AGLGYPDMTLIEL
-214 EKIYPSDYWSSSY
+214 DDIYPVGYWSSSY
-227 TNGYIESATAGNVTI
+227 TAGYVSSETAQNVKI
-242 TYFNQNLQN
+242 TYFNEHLQN
-251 MADNEGEFNYDD
+251 MADNGFNYDD

-281 EFTDN
+281 EFTDEAN
-286 DNYGFFVLDG
+286 SDYAFFVLDG

-304 PSPVR
+304 TTLVR
-309 VSEAEYTQVRSALED
+309 VNSQEYDIVQAELD
-324 ITAAYNAANGL
+324 KITANYNAANGEEAEL
-335 EGEDEVDLVRF
+335 ARF
-346 YIGED
+346 YVEQTDGSISQEPATAAEIDAAFEKG
-351 NLKAGN
+351 KA
-357 YTSSESA
+357 
-364 IREAFNGGD
+364 
-373 TVYADTGYD
+373 VYANTGYD

-387 RLTEPLLDWMR
+387 RLTEELLDWMR
-398 DITAKDP
+398 KKTAQNP
-405 DKTYVGAYHFNVLPH
+405 DRTYVAAYHFNVLPH

-449 YGISGHMHASDVAYY
+449 YGISGHMHASDIAYY
-464 HDAAGRTFYDIQTGS
+464 HDAAGRTFYDIETGS

-491 IERYTTADNKAA
+491 ITRYDLGEDGSGERF
-503 EKFSFTLHILDSFE
+503 ESSLHILDSFE

-529 EYITDHIYGQLVER
+529 EYITDHIYGDLVGR
-543 VVDHFITI
+543 IVDHFITM
-551 RTIDDLGL
+551 RTIEDLGL
-559 AELADGL
+559 SEIVPDGFVSLVDYL
-566 ISIPGVNLPI
+566 I
-576 GKIVQYLLDE
+576 DE
-586 ITDNLYPAPDGY
+586 IAHNLYPDGY
-598 PGFEGQT
+598 PGFENVADDEK
-605 QPTDLMDYIKK
+605 PTDLMDYIKK

-659 EGELPAITGTASE
+659 GSELPEIVGEASE
-672 ILDPL
+672 TLDPL

-691 FAEKCDSGQL
+691 FAAKCDSGQL
-701 ARDLFGILL
+701 AKDLFGILL

-716 EDSILKTLFAHRFNF
+716 EDSILKTLLSHEFSLSGRLN
-731 GEGGVGINYI
+731 
-741 ILDIVEGIINNPA
+741 DT
-754 NLANTVLDMIE
+754 LANMLIAFLNDPTFEVLDDLLSLLKILFKIDLDPE
-765 ADDATRAEVLAAIPE
+765 ILAAIE
-780 GTKLNID
+780 EAMAAADNTATGTITID
-787 LTDFS
+787 RFVLSEALDA
-792 LGELIDGLW
+792 LW
-801 PIVKTIVS
+801 PIAKNLVG
-809 NLLGIDLAGNSIFD
+809 NLLGIQLAGDNIYQ
-823 AVDGLLDSYLTDS
+823 AVEGLLDSYLTDS

-850 AYATDDEIDLA
+850 AYATDDEIDLVN
-861 DKNDPAGE
+861 KNDPTAV

-875 PGYADGYAETLTYVS
+875 PGYADGYDVKLTYVS
-890 GTYAAD
+890 DMPADD

-926 TVSFYTAEEIGAEV
+926 TLSFYTAEEIGAEV
-940 TLTDA
+940 TLTDS

-951 INITEEELNASADK
+951 INLTEEELNASADK
-965 DYRTVSE
+965 DHRTVSE
-972 TTEDGTVAL
+972 TSEDGTVTL

-1005 EWEDADGNVHP
+1005 EWEDADGNVYP
-1016 YTYLER
+1016 YTYQDR

-1068 GNENFTFTT
+1068 GNDSFTFTT
-1077 PSSAEVP
+1077 HSSAESP

-1102 MYEDSAA
+1102 MYEDSAS

-1148 EFFANTSTFN
+1148 DFFANTSTFN

-1171 DFYNYGNMA
+1171 DFYNYGDMA

-1212 GLSTAQFEWLKAD
+1212 GLSDTQFEWLKAD

-1240 KSLYSGGSHSFDG
+1240 KSLYSGGSHSYDG
-1253 DVEAMRAQLVPVFYE
+1253 DVEAMRAQLVPVFYK

-1280 TYTVTECL
+1280 TYTVTACL
-1288 DGNGDPVS
+1288 DGEGNPVK

-1326 YDYVSNSEIEDK
+1326 YDYVSNSAIEDK
-1338 FNAESSVLWT
+1338 FSAENSILAT
-1348 LAEQTFAKISVR
+1348 LTAQTFAKISVN

-1365 YTGYTVNADGTLS
+1365 YTGYTVNDDGTVS
-1378 VIYTEPTDDLLLVK
+1378 VIYNEPADDLLLVK

-1397 AGVILIAGIVVAV
+1397 AGVILIAGIVVTV

-1423 AGADAD
+1423 
-1429 VTDDGGTD
+1429 
-1437 APAEE
+1437 E

>member
-1 MKHRLGLATAI
+1 MKNRLGLATAI

-36 DEANGVTPQ
+36 DEAKIGVTPQ

-63 CYDADAEDYTDSDFY
+63 CYDADAEDYTQSDFY

-93 ILDAHVDAILAD
+93 ILDAHVGAMLAE
-105 AGLGKAPQYLFA
+105 AKEGKAPHLLFA

-139 LQNEV
+139 LQNEM
-144 RALAKEDATKYAKYA
+144 RKIEGYE

-201 AGLGYPDMTKAEL
+201 AGLGYPDMTEEEL

-227 TNGYIESATAGNVTI
+227 TNGYIESTTAGNVRI

-251 MADNEGEFNYDD
+251 MADNEGEFSYDD

-324 ITAAYNAANGL
+324 ITAEYNATNGL

-346 YIGED
+346 YIGEN

-357 YTSSESA
+357 YTSDASA
-364 IREAFNGGD
+364 IKAAFDGGD
-373 TVYADTGYD
+373 AVYADTGYD

-398 DITAKDP
+398 GITAKDP

-464 HDAAGRTFYDIQTGS
+464 HDAAGRTFYDIETGS

-503 EKFSFTLHILDSFE
+503 EKFSFTLHILDKFE
-517 GMNSSETYADYN
+517 GMDQGYESYNDYISGN
-529 EYITDHIYGQLVER
+529 IYGQLVER

-716 EDSILKTLFAHRFNF
+716 EDSILKMLFAHRFNF
-731 GEGGVGINYI
+731 GEGGVGIPD
-741 ILDIVEGIINNPA
+741 LALKIVERIINNPA

-890 GTYAAD
+890 DMPAYD

-917 PSDEDGAKF
+917 PSDENGAKF
-926 TVSFYTAEEIGAEV
+926 TVSFYTGEEIGAEV
-940 TLTDA
+940 TLTDS

-972 TTEDGTVAL
+972 TSEDGTVTL

-1016 YTYLER
+1016 YTYQDR

-1055 VYGGKVFDLAEYT
+1055 VYGGKVFDLAAYT

-1091 AIADMQGMIQS
+1091 AIADMQGMIEA

-1148 EFFANTSTFN
+1148 SFFANTSTFN

-1171 DFYNYGNMA
+1171 DFYNYGAMA

-1253 DVEAMRAQLVPVFYE
+1253 DVEAMRAQLVPVFYK

-1296 RASYNNGIITMDAN
+1296 RASYDNGIITMDAN

-1365 YTGYTVNADGTLS
+1365 YTGYTVNADGTHS

-1397 AGVILIAGIVVAV
+1397 AGVILIAGVVVAV

-1429 VTDDGGTD
+1429 ATDDGGTD

>member
-1 MKHRLGLATAI
+1 MRHKLRFATVI
-12 PAALLIVALLFTL
+12 PAALLILAFVFTL
-25 AFACSGLTASA
+25 AFACSGLTADA
-36 DEANGVTPQ
+36 AQQQVTHATEQ
-45 DTLTFGQMSDIHY
+45 ASIVFGQMSDIHY

-78 HSTTGDTKLVIESGA
+78 HSTTGDTKLVIESGD
-93 ILDAHVDAILAD
+93 ILDAHVDAILAE
-105 AGLGKAPQYLFA
+105 AREGEGEAPHFLFA

-122 KNGERVALIDVA
+122 KNGEHAALIDVA
-134 NKLRD
+134 NKLRY
-139 LQNEV
+139 LQNEM
-144 RALAKEDATKYAKYA
+144 RKNDGYE

-180 DEHGNEYQAEVV
+180 DENGKEYQAEVV

-201 AGLGYPDMTKAEL
+201 AGLGYPDMTEAEL

-227 TNGYIESATAGNVTI
+227 TNGYIESTTAGNVRI
-242 TYFNQNLQN
+242 TYFNKHLQN
-251 MADNEGEFNYDD
+251 MADNGFNYDY

-304 PSPVR
+304 TTFVR
-309 VSEAEYTQVRSALED
+309 VNSQEYDAVQNELD
-324 ITAAYNAANGL
+324 KITANYNAANGEEAEL
-335 EGEDEVDLVRF
+335 ARF
-346 YIGED
+346 YIEQTDGSISQEPATAAEID
-351 NLKAGN
+351 AAFAAGKA
-357 YTSSESA
+357 
-364 IREAFNGGD
+364 
-373 TVYADTGYD
+373 VYANTGYD

-387 RLTEPLLDWMR
+387 RLTEELLEWMR
-398 DITAKDP
+398 EKTAQNP
-405 DKTYVGAYHFNVLPH
+405 DRTYVAAYHFNVLPH

-491 IERYTTADNKAA
+491 IERYTTADDKAA
-503 EKFSFTLHILDSFE
+503 EKFSFTLHILDKFE
-517 GMNSSETYADYN
+517 GMDYN
-529 EYITDHIYGQLVER
+529 DYISGNLYGQLVER
-543 VVDHFITI
+543 VVDHFITM
-551 RTIDDLGL
+551 RTIEDLGL
-559 AELADGL
+559 SEIVPNGFVSLVDYL
-566 ISIPGVNLPI
+566 I
-576 GKIVQYLLDE
+576 DE
-586 ITDNLYPAPDGY
+586 IAYNLYPDGY
-598 PGFEGQT
+598 PGFENVAKDEK
-605 QPTDLMDYIKK
+605 PTDLMDYIKK

-691 FAEKCDSGQL
+691 FAAKCDSGQL

-716 EDSILKTLFAHRFNF
+716 EDSILKTLLSHEFSLSGRLNAF
-731 GEGGVGINYI
+731 
-741 ILDIVEGIINNPA
+741 
-754 NLANTVLDMIE
+754 LANVLVSFLNDPDFTALKQLLGLLKI
-765 ADDATRAEVLAAIPE
+765 DLDPEVLATIEEAMAATDNTAT
-780 GTKLNID
+780 GTITID
-787 LTDFS
+787 RFVLSEVLDA
-792 LGELIDGLW
+792 LW
-801 PIVKTIVS
+801 PIAKNLVGS
-809 NLLGIDLAGNSIFD
+809 LLGIQLAGNSIFD

-861 DKNDPAGE
+861 DKNDPAAV

-875 PGYADGYAETLTYVS
+875 PGYADGYDVKLTYVS
-890 GTYAAD
+890 DMPADD

-926 TVSFYTAEEIGAEV
+926 TLSFYTAEEIGAEV

-972 TTEDGTVAL
+972 TSEDGTVTL

-992 IDLGL
+992 IDLGI

-1005 EWEDADGNVHP
+1005 EWEDADGNVYP
-1016 YTYLER
+1016 YTYQDR

-1044 YNETYT
+1044 YNEAYT

-1068 GNENFTFTT
+1068 GNDSFTFTT
-1077 PSSAEVP
+1077 PSSAESP

-1102 MYEDSAA
+1102 MYEDSAS

-1148 EFFANTSTFN
+1148 GFFANTSTFN

-1171 DFYNYGNMA
+1171 DFYNYGDMA

-1212 GLSTAQFEWLKAD
+1212 GLSATQFEWLKAD

-1253 DVEAMRAQLVPVFYE
+1253 DVEAMRAQLVPVFYK

-1280 TYTVTECL
+1280 TYTVTACL
-1288 DGNGDPVS
+1288 DGEGNPVK
-1296 RASYNNGIITMDAN
+1296 RASYNNGTISMDAG

-1365 YTGYTVNADGTLS
+1365 YTGYSVNDDGTVS
-1378 VIYTEPTDDLLLVK
+1378 VIFNEPADDLLLVK

-1397 AGVILIAGIVVAV
+1397 AGVILIAGIVVTV

-1423 AGADAD
+1423 
-1429 VTDDGGTD
+1429 
-1437 APAEE
+1437 E

>member
-36 DEANGVTPQ
+36 DEAKGVTPQ

-105 AGLGKAPQYLFA
+105 ALADARAGKAPQYLFA

-139 LQNEV
+139 LQNKMRNIEGY
-144 RALAKEDATKYAKYA
+144 E

-201 AGLGYPDMTKAEL
+201 AGLGYPDMTEEEL

-227 TNGYIESATAGNVTI
+227 TNGYIESTTAGNVRI

-309 VSEAEYTQVRSALED
+309 VSEAEYAQVRSALES
-324 ITAAYNAANGL
+324 ITAEYNAANGL

-346 YIGED
+346 YIGEY

-357 YTSSESA
+357 YTSDASE
-364 IREAFNGGD
+364 IRAAFDGGD
-373 TVYADTGYD
+373 PVYADTAYD

-398 DITAKDP
+398 GITAKDS

-503 EKFSFTLHILDSFE
+503 EKFSFTLHILDKFE
-517 GMNSSETYADYN
+517 GMDQGYKSYNDYISGN
-529 EYITDHIYGQLVER
+529 IYGQLVER
-543 VVDHFITI
+543 VVDHFITV
-551 RTIDDLGL
+551 RTIDDL
-559 AELADGL
+559 D
-566 ISIPGVNLPI
+566 IPGLVSGLPLGI
-576 GKIVQYLLDE
+576 GDFVEYLVKIVKTE
-586 ITDNLYPAPDGY
+586 LYPNGY
-598 PGFEGQT
+598 PGFENVADNEK
-605 QPTDLMDYIKK
+605 PTDLMDYIKQ

-701 ARDLFGILL
+701 AKDLFGILL

-716 EDSILKTLFAHRFNF
+716 EDSILKTLFEYEINLTESGLNSSVSDLLVNIVNNKSVNSIKFLLNMAGLHLDDSVYETIENAIASSPDS
-731 GEGGVGINYI
+731 GI
-741 ILDIVEGIINNPA
+741 
-754 NLANTVLDMIE
+754 TVSKE
-765 ADDATRAEVLAAIPE
+765 AFVLNDA
-780 GTKLNID
+780 LNA
-787 LTDFS
+787 
-792 LGELIDGLW
+792 LW
-801 PIVKTIVS
+801 PIAKALVGD
-809 NLLGIDLAGNSIFD
+809 LLGINLSGDTLYDG
-823 AVDGLLDSYLTDS
+823 VDGLLDSYLTDS

-861 DKNDPAGE
+861 DKNNPAAV

-917 PSDEDGAKF
+917 PSDKTGGKF
-926 TVSFYTAEEIGAEV
+926 AVSFYTSEEIGAEV
-940 TLTDA
+940 TLTTPD
-945 NGNPVT
+945 GIPYTVS
-951 INITEEELNASADK
+951 ITEADLNASEDTAH
-965 DYRTVSE
+965 RTVTKSVGDVNASV
-972 TTEDGTVAL
+972 TLT
-981 KGGTYAQYIPL
+981 GGTYAQYIPL

-1005 EWEDADGNVHP
+1005 GAEDADGNFTEYVWGQ
-1016 YTYLER
+1016 R
-1022 DNAPA
+1022 DDAPA
-1027 NSVVYRN
+1027 NSVIYKN
-1034 RWTVTFEGLN
+1034 RWVVVFENLTFGTE
-1044 YNETYT
+1044 YTYT
-1050 YAVRG
+1050 VRG
-1055 VYGGKVFDLAEYT
+1055 VYQNGEVSKVFDLGAALGT
-1068 GNENFTFTT
+1068 GNFTFTSA
-1077 PSSAEVP
+1077 PSETTT
-1084 AQDFDFI
+1084 DFDFI

-1109 AIEAIMANA
+1109 AIEAIMANV

-1171 DFYNYGNMA
+1171 DFYNYGAMA

-1212 GLSTAQFEWLKAD
+1212 GLSDTQFEWLKAD
-1225 LEANKDAKWIFVLMH
+1225 LEANKDDKWIFVLMH

-1253 DVEAMRAQLVPVFYE
+1253 DVEAMRAQLVPVFYK

-1296 RASYNNGIITMDAN
+1296 RASYDNGIITMDAN

-1326 YDYVSNSEIEDK
+1326 YDYVSNSEIEGK
-1338 FNAESSVLWT
+1338 FNAESSALWT

-1397 AGVILIAGIVVAV
+1397 AGVILIAGVVIAV

-1429 VTDDGGTD
+1429 ATDDGGTD

>member
-105 AGLGKAPQYLFA
+105 ALADARAGKAPQYLFA

-139 LQNEV
+139 LQNKMRDIEGY
-144 RALAKEDATKYAKYA
+144 E

-201 AGLGYPDMTKAEL
+201 AGLGYPDMTEEKL

-227 TNGYIESATAGNVTI
+227 TNGYIESTTADNVKI
-242 TYFNQNLQN
+242 TYFNQNLQKMVEN
-251 MADNEGEFNYDD
+251 VGEFNYDD

-335 EGEDEVDLVRF
+335 EGEDAVDLVRF
-346 YIGED
+346 YLGEE
-351 NLKAGN
+351 NLKAGI
-357 YTSSESA
+357 YTSNESDILA
-364 IREAFNGGD
+364 AFDGGD
-373 TVYADTGYD
+373 PVYADTGYD

-387 RLTEPLLDWMR
+387 RLTEPLLNWMR
-398 DITAKDP
+398 GIAAKDP

-543 VVDHFITI
+543 VVDHFITV
-551 RTIDDLGL
+551 RTIDDL
-559 AELADGL
+559 D
-566 ISIPGVNLPI
+566 IPGLVSGLPFGI
-576 GKIVQYLLDE
+576 GDFVEYLVGIVKTE
-586 ITDNLYPAPDGY
+586 LYPNGY

-716 EDSILKTLFAHRFNF
+716 EDSILKTLFEHEINLTESGLNSSVSDLLVNIVNNKSVNSIKFLLNMAGLHLDDSVYETIENAIASSPDS
-731 GEGGVGINYI
+731 GI
-741 ILDIVEGIINNPA
+741 
-754 NLANTVLDMIE
+754 TVSKE
-765 ADDATRAEVLAAIPE
+765 AFVLNDA
-780 GTKLNID
+780 LNA
-787 LTDFS
+787 
-792 LGELIDGLW
+792 LW
-801 PIVKTIVS
+801 PIAKALVGD
-809 NLLGIDLAGNSIFD
+809 LLGINLSGDTLYDG
-823 AVDGLLDSYLTDS
+823 VDGLLDSYLTDS

-917 PSDEDGAKF
+917 PSDEQGASYGL
-926 TVSFYTAEEIGAEV
+926 SFYTGEEIGV
-940 TLTDA
+940 SVMLKDA
-945 NGNPVT
+945 DGNV
-951 INITEEELNASADK
+951 IDSVKVTEEDLNNSKDK
-965 DYRTVSE
+965 EYRTVE
-972 TTEDGTVAL
+972 VKGKNGKITLT
-981 KGGTYAQYIPL
+981 GGTYAQYIPL

-1016 YTYLER
+1016 YTYLDR

-1034 RWTVTFEGLN
+1034 RWTVTFDDLTFGAK
-1044 YNETYT
+1044 YT
-1050 YAVRG
+1050 YELRG
-1055 VYGGKVFDLAEYT
+1055 AYAGQEFDLRHYAGLDELS
-1068 GNENFTFTT
+1068 FTT
-1077 PSSAEVP
+1077 APSDIET
-1084 AQDFDFI
+1084 DFDFI
-1091 AIADMQGMIQS
+1091 AFADMQGMIQS

-1171 DFYNYGNMA
+1171 DFYNYGAMA

-1212 GLSTAQFEWLKAD
+1212 GLSAAQFEWLKSD

-1296 RASYNNGIITMDAN
+1296 RASYDNGIITMDAN

-1423 AGADAD
+1423 AGAGAD

-1437 APAEE
+1437 APTEE

>member
-36 DEANGVTPQ
+36 DEAKKGVTPQ

-105 AGLGKAPQYLFA
+105 ALADARAGKAPQYLFA

-139 LQNEV
+139 LQNKMRDIEGY
-144 RALAKEDATKYAKYA
+144 E

-201 AGLGYPDMTKAEL
+201 AGLGYPDMTEEEL

-227 TNGYIESATAGNVTI
+227 TNGYIESTTAGNVRI

-251 MADNEGEFNYDD
+251 MADNEGEFSYDD

-346 YIGED
+346 YIGEAG
-351 NLKAGN
+351 LKAGI
-357 YTSSESA
+357 YTSDASE
-364 IREAFNGGD
+364 IRAAFDGGD
-373 TVYADTGYD
+373 AVYADTGYD

-398 DITAKDP
+398 GITANDP

-586 ITDNLYPAPDGY
+586 ITDNLYPDGY

-691 FAEKCDSGQL
+691 FANKCDSGQL

-741 ILDIVEGIINNPA
+741 ILDMVESIINNPA
-754 NLANTVLDMIE
+754 NLANTIFEMIE
-765 ADDATRAEVLAAIPE
+765 VDDATRAEVLAAIPE

-861 DKNDPAGE
+861 DKNDPAGV

-917 PSDEDGAKF
+917 PSDEQGASYGL
-926 TVSFYTAEEIGAEV
+926 SFYTGEEIGV
-940 TLTDA
+940 SVMLKDA
-945 NGNPVT
+945 DGNV
-951 INITEEELNASADK
+951 IDSVKVTEEDLNDSADK
-965 DYRTVSE
+965 EYRTVE
-972 TTEDGTVAL
+972 VKGDNGKITLT
-981 KGGTYAQYIPL
+981 GGTYAQYIPL

-1005 EWEDADGNVHP
+1005 EWEDADGNVYP
-1016 YTYLER
+1016 YTYQDR

-1044 YNETYT
+1044 YNATYN

-1055 VYGGKVFDLAEYT
+1055 VYGGKDFDLGAATT
-1068 GNENFTFTT
+1068 GENFTFTT

-1091 AIADMQGMIQS
+1091 AIADMQGMIKA

-1148 EFFANTSTFN
+1148 DFFANTSTFN

-1171 DFYNYGNMA
+1171 DFYNYGAKA

-1253 DVEAMRAQLVPVFYE
+1253 DVEAMRAQLVPVFYK

-1288 DGNGDPVS
+1288 DGDGDPVS
-1296 RASYNNGIITMDAN
+1296 RASYDNGIITMDAN

-1326 YDYVSNSEIEDK
+1326 YDYVSNSEIEGK

-1397 AGVILIAGIVVAV
+1397 AGVILIAGVVVAV

-1423 AGADAD
+1423 AGAGADA
-1429 VTDDGGTD
+1429 TDDGGTD

>member
-1 MKHRLGLATAI
+1 MKNRLGLATAI

-36 DEANGVTPQ
+36 DEAKKGVTPQ

-93 ILDAHVDAILAD
+93 ILDAHVDAILDD
-105 AGLGKAPQYLFA
+105 ARAGKAPQYLFA

-134 NKLRD
+134 NKLRY

-201 AGLGYPDMTKAEL
+201 AGLGYPDMTKEEL

-227 TNGYIESATAGNVTI
+227 TNGYIESTTAGNVRI

-346 YIGED
+346 YTGED
-351 NLKAGN
+351 DLKAGN
-357 YTSSESA
+357 YTSDASA
-364 IREAFNGGD
+364 IRAAFDGGD

-398 DITAKDP
+398 GITAKDP

-464 HDAAGRTFYDIQTGS
+464 HDAAGRTFYDIETGS

-503 EKFSFTLHILDSFE
+503 EKFSFTLHILDKFE
-517 GMNSSETYADYN
+517 GMDQGYESYNDYISGN
-529 EYITDHIYGQLVER
+529 IYGQLVER
-543 VVDHFITI
+543 VVDHFITV
-551 RTIDDLGL
+551 RTIDDL
-559 AELADGL
+559 D
-566 ISIPGVNLPI
+566 IPGLVSGLPFGI
-576 GKIVQYLLDE
+576 GDFVEYLVGIVKTE
-586 ITDNLYPAPDGY
+586 LYPNGY

-659 EGELPAITGTASE
+659 KGELPAITGTASE

-716 EDSILKTLFAHRFNF
+716 EDSILKTLFEHEINLTESGLNSTLSESLVNIVNNKSVNSIRF
-731 GEGGVGINYI
+731 
-741 ILDIVEGIINNPA
+741 IL
-754 NLANTVLDMIE
+754 NLAGLHLDDSVYETIENAIASSPDSGITVSKE
-765 ADDATRAEVLAAIPE
+765 AFVLNDA
-780 GTKLNID
+780 LNA
-787 LTDFS
+787 
-792 LGELIDGLW
+792 LW
-801 PIVKTIVS
+801 PIAKALVRDLFGI
-809 NLLGIDLAGNSIFD
+809 NLSGDTLYEG
-823 AVDGLLDSYLTDS
+823 VDGLLDSYLTDS

-861 DKNDPAGE
+861 NKNDPAGE

-917 PSDEDGAKF
+917 PSDEQGASYGL
-926 TVSFYTAEEIGAEV
+926 SFYTGEEIGV
-940 TLTDA
+940 SVMLKDA
-945 NGNPVT
+945 DGNV
-951 INITEEELNASADK
+951 IDSVKVTEEDLNDSPDK
-965 DYRTVSE
+965 EYRTVE
-972 TTEDGTVAL
+972 VKGENGKITLT
-981 KGGTYAQYIPL
+981 GGTYAQYIPL

-1016 YTYLER
+1016 YTYLDR

-1034 RWTVTFEGLN
+1034 RWTVTFDDLTFGAK
-1044 YNETYT
+1044 YT
-1050 YAVRG
+1050 YELRG
-1055 VYGGKVFDLAEYT
+1055 AYAGQEFDLRHYAGLDELS
-1068 GNENFTFTT
+1068 FTT
-1077 PSSAEVP
+1077 APSDIET
-1084 AQDFDFI
+1084 DFDFI
-1091 AIADMQGMIQS
+1091 AFADMQGMIQS

-1171 DFYNYGNMA
+1171 DFYNYGAMA

-1212 GLSTAQFEWLKAD
+1212 GLSAAQFEWLKAD

-1253 DVEAMRAQLVPVFYE
+1253 DVEAMRAQLVPVFYK

-1296 RASYNNGIITMDAN
+1296 RASYDNGIITMDAN

-1365 YTGYTVNADGTLS
+1365 YTGYTVNADGALS

-1397 AGVILIAGIVVAV
+1397 AGVILIAGVVVAV

-1437 APAEE
+1437 APTEE

>member
-36 DEANGVTPQ
+36 DEAKKGVTPQ

-93 ILDAHVDAILAD
+93 ILDAHVDAILDD
-105 AGLGKAPQYLFA
+105 ARASKAPQYLFA

-134 NKLRD
+134 NKLRY
-139 LQNEV
+139 LQNKMRNIEGY
-144 RALAKEDATKYAKYA
+144 E

-201 AGLGYPDMTKAEL
+201 AGLGYPDRTEEEL

-227 TNGYIESATAGNVTI
+227 TNGYVESTTAENVEI

-251 MADNEGEFNYDD
+251 MAEGEFNYDY

-357 YTSSESA
+357 YTSDASA
-364 IREAFNGGD
+364 IKAAFDGGD

-398 DITAKDP
+398 GITAKGP

-491 IERYTTADNKAA
+491 IERYTTANNKAA
-503 EKFSFTLHILDSFE
+503 EKFSFTLHILDKFE
-517 GMNSSETYADYN
+517 GMDQGYKSYNDYISGN
-529 EYITDHIYGQLVER
+529 IYGQLVER
-543 VVDHFITI
+543 VVDHFITV
-551 RTIDDLGL
+551 RTIDDL
-559 AELADGL
+559 D
-566 ISIPGVNLPI
+566 IPGLVSGLPFGI
-576 GKIVQYLLDE
+576 GDFVEYLVGIVKTE
-586 ITDNLYPAPDGY
+586 LYPNGY

-716 EDSILKTLFAHRFNF
+716 EDSILKTLFEH
-731 GEGGVGINYI
+731 EIN
-741 ILDIVEGIINNPA
+741 LTESGLNSSVSDLLVNIVNNKSVRSIKLML
-754 NLANTVLDMIE
+754 NLAGLHLDDSVYETIENAIASSPDSGITVSKE
-765 ADDATRAEVLAAIPE
+765 AFVLKDA
-780 GTKLNID
+780 LNA
-787 LTDFS
+787 
-792 LGELIDGLW
+792 LW
-801 PIVKTIVS
+801 PIAKALVGDLFGI
-809 NLLGIDLAGNSIFD
+809 NLSGDTLYEG
-823 AVDGLLDSYLTDS
+823 VDGLLDSYLTDS

-861 DKNDPAGE
+861 DKNNPAGV

-917 PSDEDGAKF
+917 PSDKTGGKF
-926 TVSFYTAEEIGAEV
+926 AVSFYTSEEIGAEV
-940 TLTDA
+940 TLTTPD
-945 NGNPVT
+945 GIPYTVS
-951 INITEEELNASADK
+951 ITEADLNASEDTAH
-965 DYRTVSE
+965 RTVTKSVGDVNASV
-972 TTEDGTVAL
+972 TLT
-981 KGGTYAQYIPL
+981 GGTYAQYIPL

-1005 EWEDADGNVHP
+1005 GAEDADGNFTEYVWGQ
-1016 YTYLER
+1016 R
-1022 DNAPA
+1022 DDAPA
-1027 NSVVYRN
+1027 NSVIYKN
-1034 RWTVTFEGLN
+1034 RWVVVFENLTFGTE
-1044 YNETYT
+1044 YT

-1055 VYGGKVFDLAEYT
+1055 VYQNGEVSKVFDLGAALGT
-1068 GNENFTFTT
+1068 GDFTFTSA
-1077 PSSAEVP
+1077 PSETTT
-1084 AQDFDFI
+1084 DFDFI

-1148 EFFANTSTFN
+1148 GFFANTSTFN

-1171 DFYNYGNMA
+1171 DFYNYGAMA

-1212 GLSTAQFEWLKAD
+1212 GLTTTQFEWLKAD

-1253 DVEAMRAQLVPVFYE
+1253 DVEAMRAQLVPVFYK

-1296 RASYNNGIITMDAN
+1296 RASYDNGIITMDAN

-1326 YDYVSNSEIEDK
+1326 YDYISNSEIEDK

-1397 AGVILIAGIVVAV
+1397 AGVILIAGVVVAV

-1429 VTDDGGTD
+1429 VADDGGTD

>member
-1 MKHRLGLATAI
+1 MKHSLGLATAI

-36 DEANGVTPQ
+36 DEAKLGVTPQ

-105 AGLGKAPQYLFA
+105 ARAGKAPQYLFA

-139 LQNEV
+139 LQNKMRDIEGY
-144 RALAKEDATKYAKYA
+144 E

-201 AGLGYPDMTKAEL
+201 AGLGYPDMTKEEL

-227 TNGYIESATAGNVTI
+227 TNGYIESATAGNVRI

-346 YIGED
+346 YTGED
-351 NLKAGN
+351 DLKAGN
-357 YTSSESA
+357 YTSDASA
-364 IREAFNGGD
+364 IRAAFDGGD

-398 DITAKDP
+398 DITAKDT

-503 EKFSFTLHILDSFE
+503 EKFSFTLHILDKFE
-517 GMNSSETYADYN
+517 GMEDQGYESYNDYISGN
-529 EYITDHIYGQLVER
+529 IYGQLVER
-543 VVDHFITI
+543 VVDHFITM
-551 RTIDDLGL
+551 RTIDDL
-559 AELADGL
+559 D
-566 ISIPGVNLPI
+566 IPGLVSGLPLGI
-576 GKIVQYLLDE
+576 GDFVEYLVKIVKTE
-586 ITDNLYPAPDGY
+586 LYPNGY
-598 PGFEGQT
+598 PGFENVADNEK
-605 QPTDLMDYIKK
+605 PTDLMDYIKQ

-701 ARDLFGILL
+701 AKDLFGILL

-716 EDSILKTLFAHRFNF
+716 EDSILKTLF
-731 GEGGVGINYI
+731 EYEIN
-741 ILDIVEGIINNPA
+741 LTESG
-754 NLANTVLDMIE
+754 
-765 ADDATRAEVLAAIPE
+765 
-780 GTKLNID
+780 LNIT
-787 LTDFS
+787 LSES
-792 LGELIDGLW
+792 LVNIVNNKSVNSIKFLLNMAGLHLDDSVYETIENAIASSPDSGITVSKEAFVLNDALNALW
-801 PIVKTIVS
+801 PIAKALVRDLFGI
-809 NLLGIDLAGNSIFD
+809 NLSGDTLYEG
-823 AVDGLLDSYLTDS
+823 VDGLLDSYLTDS

-917 PSDEDGAKF
+917 PSDENGAKF

-972 TTEDGTVAL
+972 TSEDGNVTVIL
-981 KGGTYAQYIPL
+981 EGGTYAQYIPL

-1005 EWEDADGNVHP
+1005 EWEDADGNVHS
-1016 YTYLER
+1016 YTYQDR

-1055 VYGGKVFDLAEYT
+1055 VYGGKVFDLAAYT

-1091 AIADMQGMIQS
+1091 AIADMQGMIEA

-1148 EFFANTSTFN
+1148 GFFANTSTFN

-1225 LEANKDAKWIFVLMH
+1225 LEANKDDKWIFVLMH

-1296 RASYNNGIITMDAN
+1296 RASYDNGIIIMDAN

-1326 YDYVSNSEIEDK
+1326 YDYVSNSEIEGK
-1338 FNAESSVLWT
+1338 FNAESSALWT

-1397 AGVILIAGIVVAV
+1397 AGVILIAGIVIAV

-1423 AGADAD
+1423 AGAGAD
-1429 VTDDGGTD
+1429 VADDGGTD

>member
-36 DEANGVTPQ
+36 DEAKIGVTPQ

-93 ILDAHVDAILAD
+93 ILDAHVDAILDD
-105 AGLGKAPQYLFA
+105 ARASKAPQYLFA

-134 NKLRD
+134 NKLRY
-139 LQNEV
+139 LQNKMRNIEGY
-144 RALAKEDATKYAKYA
+144 E

-180 DEHGNEYQAEVV
+180 DENGNEYQAEVV

-201 AGLGYPDMTKAEL
+201 AGLGYPDMTEAEL

-227 TNGYIESATAGNVTI
+227 TNGYIESTTAGNVKI
-242 TYFNQNLQN
+242 TYFNEHLQN
-251 MADNEGEFNYDD
+251 MADNGFNYDD
-263 YTALFNGGETV
+263 CTALFNGGETV

-281 EFTDN
+281 EFTDEAN
-286 DNYGFFVLDG
+286 SDYAFFVLDG

-309 VSEAEYTQVRSALED
+309 VSEAEYTQVRSALES

-346 YIGED
+346 YIGEV

-357 YTSSESA
+357 YTSDASA
-364 IREAFNGGD
+364 IRAAFDGGD

-398 DITAKDP
+398 DITANGP

-529 EYITDHIYGQLVER
+529 EYITDHIYGDLVGR
-543 VVDHFITI
+543 VVDHFITV
-551 RTIDDLGL
+551 RTIDDL
-559 AELADGL
+559 D
-566 ISIPGVNLPI
+566 IPGLVSGLPFGI
-576 GKIVQYLLDE
+576 GDFVEYLVGIVKTE
-586 ITDNLYPAPDGY
+586 LYPNGY

-716 EDSILKTLFAHRFNF
+716 EDSILKTLFEHEINLTESGLNSTLSESLVNIVNNKSVNSIRF
-731 GEGGVGINYI
+731 
-741 ILDIVEGIINNPA
+741 IL
-754 NLANTVLDMIE
+754 NLAGLHLDDSVYETIENAIASSPDSGITVSKE
-765 ADDATRAEVLAAIPE
+765 AFVLNDA
-780 GTKLNID
+780 LNA
-787 LTDFS
+787 
-792 LGELIDGLW
+792 LW
-801 PIVKTIVS
+801 PIAKALVGDLFGI
-809 NLLGIDLAGNSIFD
+809 NLSGDTLYEG
-823 AVDGLLDSYLTDS
+823 VDGLLDSYLTDS

-861 DKNDPAGE
+861 DKNDPAAV

-926 TVSFYTAEEIGAEV
+926 TLSFYTAEEIGAEV
-940 TLTDA
+940 TLTDS

-951 INITEEELNASADK
+951 INLTEEELNASADK
-965 DYRTVSE
+965 DYRTVSK
-972 TTEDGTVAL
+972 TSEDGTVTL

-1016 YTYLER
+1016 YTYQHR

-1055 VYGGKVFDLAEYT
+1055 VYGGKVFDLAAYT

-1148 EFFANTSTFN
+1148 GFFANTSTFN

-1171 DFYNYGNMA
+1171 DFYNYGAMA

-1212 GLSTAQFEWLKAD
+1212 GLSTAQLEWLKAD

-1296 RASYNNGIITMDAN
+1296 RASYDNGIITMDAN
-1310 GSGVMYVTLGT
+1310 GSGVMYATLGT

-1397 AGVILIAGIVVAV
+1397 AGVILIAGVVVAV

-1429 VTDDGGTD
+1429 ATDDGGTD

>member
-1 MKHRLGLATAI
+1 MKNRLGLATAI

-36 DEANGVTPQ
+36 DEAKIGVTPQ

-63 CYDADAEDYTDSDFY
+63 CYDADAEDYADSDFY

-93 ILDAHVDAILAD
+93 ILDAHVDAILDD
-105 AGLGKAPQYLFA
+105 ARAGKAPQYLFA

-201 AGLGYPDMTKAEL
+201 AGLGYPDMTEAEL

-227 TNGYIESATAGNVTI
+227 TNGYIESTTADNVKI
-242 TYFNQNLQN
+242 TYFNQNLQK

-309 VSEAEYTQVRSALED
+309 VSEAEYTQVRSALES
-324 ITAAYNAANGL
+324 ITAEYNAANGL

-346 YIGED
+346 YIGEE
-351 NLKAGN
+351 NLKAGI
-357 YTSSESA
+357 YTSSESE
-364 IREAFNGGD
+364 IKEAFDGDD

-398 DITAKDP
+398 GITAKDP

-479 SVSYASPRRYMT
+479 AVSYASPRRYMT
-491 IERYTTADNKAA
+491 IERYTTADNMAA

-543 VVDHFITI
+543 VVDHFITV
-551 RTIDDLGL
+551 RTIDDL
-559 AELADGL
+559 D
-566 ISIPGVNLPI
+566 IPGLVSGLPLGI
-576 GKIVQYLLDE
+576 GDFVEYLVGIVKTE
-586 ITDNLYPAPDGY
+586 LYPNGY

-691 FAEKCDSGQL
+691 FANKCDSGQL

-716 EDSILKTLFAHRFNF
+716 EDSILKTLFEH
-731 GEGGVGINYI
+731 EINLTESGLNSSVSDLLVNI
-741 ILDIVEGIINNPA
+741 VNNKSVNSIKLIL
-754 NLANTVLDMIE
+754 NLAGLHLDDSVYETIENAIASSPDSGITVSKE
-765 ADDATRAEVLAAIPE
+765 AFVLNDA
-780 GTKLNID
+780 LNA
-787 LTDFS
+787 
-792 LGELIDGLW
+792 LW
-801 PIVKTIVS
+801 PIAKALVGD
-809 NLLGIDLAGNSIFD
+809 LLGINLSGDTLYDG
-823 AVDGLLDSYLTDS
+823 VDGLLDSYLTDS

-917 PSDEDGAKF
+917 PSDKTGGKF
-926 TVSFYTAEEIGAEV
+926 AVSFYTSEEIGAEV
-940 TLTDA
+940 TLTTPD
-945 NGNPVT
+945 GIPYTVS
-951 INITEEELNASADK
+951 ITEADLNASEDTAH
-965 DYRTVSE
+965 RTVTKSVGDVNASV
-972 TTEDGTVAL
+972 TLT
-981 KGGTYAQYIPL
+981 GGTYAQYIPL

-1005 EWEDADGNVHP
+1005 GAEDADGNFTEYVWGQ
-1016 YTYLER
+1016 R
-1022 DNAPA
+1022 DDAPA
-1027 NSVVYRN
+1027 NSVIYKN
-1034 RWTVTFEGLN
+1034 RWVVVFENLTFGTE
-1044 YNETYT
+1044 YT

-1055 VYGGKVFDLAEYT
+1055 VYGGKVFDLAAYT

-1091 AIADMQGMIQS
+1091 AIADMQGMIEA

-1171 DFYNYGNMA
+1171 DFYNYGAMA

-1296 RASYNNGIITMDAN
+1296 RASYDNGIITMDAN

-1326 YDYVSNSEIEDK
+1326 YDYVSNSEIEGK
-1338 FNAESSVLWT
+1338 FNAESSLLRT

-1429 VTDDGGTD
+1429 VADDGGTD
-1437 APAEE
+1437 APTEE

>member
-1 MKHRLGLATAI
+1 MKNRLGLATAI

-36 DEANGVTPQ
+36 DEAKIGVTPQ

-63 CYDADAEDYTDSDFY
+63 CYDADAEDYTQSDFY

-105 AGLGKAPQYLFA
+105 AQPGAGKAPHLLFA

-139 LQNEV
+139 LQNKMRNIEGY
-144 RALAKEDATKYAKYA
+144 E

-201 AGLGYPDMTKAEL
+201 AGLGYPDMTEAEL

-227 TNGYIESATAGNVTI
+227 TNGYIESTTADNVKI

-251 MADNEGEFNYDD
+251 MADNDGEFSYDD

-309 VSEAEYTQVRSALED
+309 VSEAEYTQVRSALES
-324 ITAAYNAANGL
+324 ITTEYNAANGL

-351 NLKAGN
+351 DLKAGN
-357 YTSSESA
+357 YTSDASA
-364 IREAFNGGD
+364 IQAAFNGGD
-373 TVYADTGYD
+373 PVYADTGYD

-387 RLTEPLLDWMR
+387 RLTEELLDWMR
-398 DITAKDP
+398 EKTAQNP
-405 DKTYVGAYHFNVLPH
+405 DRTYVAAYHFNVLPH

-464 HDAAGRTFYDIQTGS
+464 HDAAGRTFYDIETGS

-491 IERYTTADNKAA
+491 IERYTTADNNKAA
-503 EKFSFTLHILDSFE
+503 EKFSFTLHILDKFE
-517 GMNSSETYADYN
+517 GMDQGYESYNDYISGN
-529 EYITDHIYGQLVER
+529 LYGQLVER

-586 ITDNLYPAPDGY
+586 ITDNLYPDGY

-701 ARDLFGILL
+701 AKDLFGILL

-716 EDSILKTLFAHRFNF
+716 EDSILKTLFAHRFNL
-731 GEGGVGINYI
+731 GEGGAGIPNL
-741 ILDIVEGIINNPA
+741 ILNAVESIINNPA
-754 NLANTVLDMIE
+754 NLANTIFEMIE
-765 ADDATRAEVLAAIPE
+765 VDDATRAEVLAAIPE

-861 DKNDPAGE
+861 DKNDPAAV

-890 GTYAAD
+890 GTYAAG

-917 PSDEDGAKF
+917 PSDEQGASYGL
-926 TVSFYTAEEIGAEV
+926 SFYTGEEIGV
-940 TLTDA
+940 SVMLKDA
-945 NGNPVT
+945 DGNV
-951 INITEEELNASADK
+951 IDSVKVTEEDLNDSADK
-965 DYRTVSE
+965 EYRTVE
-972 TTEDGTVAL
+972 VKGENGKITLT
-981 KGGTYAQYIPL
+981 GGTYAQYIPL

-1005 EWEDADGNVHP
+1005 EWEDTDGNVHP
-1016 YTYLER
+1016 YTYLDR

-1034 RWTVTFEGLN
+1034 RWTVTFDDLTFGAK
-1044 YNETYT
+1044 YT
-1050 YAVRG
+1050 YELRG
-1055 VYGGKVFDLAEYT
+1055 AYAGQEFDLRHYAGLDELS
-1068 GNENFTFTT
+1068 FTT
-1077 PSSAEVP
+1077 APSDIET
-1084 AQDFDFI
+1084 DFDFI
-1091 AIADMQGMIQS
+1091 AITDMQGMIQS

-1166 GGKLD
+1166 GGKLN
-1171 DFYNYGNMA
+1171 DFYNYGAMA
-1180 PEQDSDSG
+1180 PAGQDSDSG

-1296 RASYNNGIITMDAN
+1296 RASYDNGVITMDAN

-1326 YDYVSNSEIEDK
+1326 YDYVSNSEIEGK

-1423 AGADAD
+1423 AGADAGAA
-1429 VTDDGGTD
+1429 DDGGTD
-1437 APAEE
+1437 APDME

>member
-1 MKHRLGLATAI
+1 MKNRLGLATAI
-12 PAALLIVALLFTL
+12 PVALLIVALLFTL

-36 DEANGVTPQ
+36 DEAKGVTPQ

-105 AGLGKAPQYLFA
+105 ALADARAGKAPQYLFA

-139 LQNEV
+139 LQNKMRNIEGY
-144 RALAKEDATKYAKYA
+144 E

-201 AGLGYPDMTKAEL
+201 AGLGYPDMTEEEL

-227 TNGYIESATAGNVTI
+227 TNGYIESTTAGNVRI

-309 VSEAEYTQVRSALED
+309 VSEAEYAQVRSALES
-324 ITAAYNAANGL
+324 ITAEYNAANGL

-346 YIGED
+346 YLGEE
-351 NLKAGN
+351 NLKAGI
-357 YTSSESA
+357 YTSSESE
-364 IREAFNGGD
+364 IRAAFDGGD
-373 TVYADTGYD
+373 PVYADTAYD

-387 RLTEPLLDWMR
+387 RLTEPLLEWMR
-398 DITAKDP
+398 GITAKDS
-405 DKTYVGAYHFNVLPH
+405 DKTYVSAYHFNVLPH

-503 EKFSFTLHILDSFE
+503 EKFSFTLHILDKFE
-517 GMNSSETYADYN
+517 GMDQGYKSYNDYISGN
-529 EYITDHIYGQLVER
+529 IYGQLVER
-543 VVDHFITI
+543 VVDHFITV
-551 RTIDDLGL
+551 RTIDDL
-559 AELADGL
+559 D
-566 ISIPGVNLPI
+566 IPGLVSGLPLGI
-576 GKIVQYLLDE
+576 GDFVEYLVKIVKTE
-586 ITDNLYPAPDGY
+586 LYPNGY
-598 PGFEGQT
+598 PGFENVADNEK
-605 QPTDLMDYIKK
+605 PTDLMDYIKQ

-701 ARDLFGILL
+701 AKDLFGILL

-716 EDSILKTLFAHRFNF
+716 EDSILKTLFEYEINLTESGLNSSVSDLLVNIVNNKSVNSIKFLLNMAGLHLDDSVYETIENAIASSPDS
-731 GEGGVGINYI
+731 GI
-741 ILDIVEGIINNPA
+741 
-754 NLANTVLDMIE
+754 TVSKE
-765 ADDATRAEVLAAIPE
+765 AFVLNDA
-780 GTKLNID
+780 LNA
-787 LTDFS
+787 
-792 LGELIDGLW
+792 LW
-801 PIVKTIVS
+801 PIAKALVGD
-809 NLLGIDLAGNSIFD
+809 LLGINLSGDTLYEG
-823 AVDGLLDSYLTDS
+823 VDGLLDSYLTDS

-861 DKNDPAGE
+861 DKNDPAAV

-917 PSDEDGAKF
+917 PSDKTGGKF
-926 TVSFYTAEEIGAEV
+926 AVSFYTSEEIGAEV
-940 TLTDA
+940 TLTTPD
-945 NGNPVT
+945 GIPYTVS
-951 INITEEELNASADK
+951 ITEADLNASEDTAH
-965 DYRTVSE
+965 RTVTKSVGDVNASV
-972 TTEDGTVAL
+972 TLT
-981 KGGTYAQYIPL
+981 GGTYAQYIPL

-1005 EWEDADGNVHP
+1005 GAEDADGNFTEYVWGQ
-1016 YTYLER
+1016 R
-1022 DNAPA
+1022 DDAPA
-1027 NSVVYRN
+1027 NSVIYKN
-1034 RWTVTFEGLN
+1034 RWVVVFENLTFGTE
-1044 YNETYT
+1044 YTYT
-1050 YAVRG
+1050 VRG
-1055 VYGGKVFDLAEYT
+1055 VYQNGEVSKVFDLGAALGT
-1068 GNENFTFTT
+1068 GNFTFTSA
-1077 PSSAEVP
+1077 PSETTT
-1084 AQDFDFI
+1084 DFDFI
-1091 AIADMQGMIQS
+1091 AIADMQGMIEA

-1148 EFFANTSTFN
+1148 GFFANTSTFN

-1171 DFYNYGNMA
+1171 DFYNYGAMA

-1288 DGNGDPVS
+1288 DGNGDHVS
-1296 RASYNNGIITMDAN
+1296 RASYDNGVITMDAN

-1326 YDYVSNSEIEDK
+1326 YDYVSNSEIEGK
-1338 FNAESSVLWT
+1338 FNAESSLLRT

-1397 AGVILIAGIVVAV
+1397 AGVILIAGVVVAV

-1437 APAEE
+1437 APTEE

>member
-36 DEANGVTPQ
+36 DEAKGVTPQ

-93 ILDAHVDAILAD
+93 ILDAHVDDILDD
-105 AGLGKAPQYLFA
+105 ARAGKAPQYLFA

-139 LQNEV
+139 LQNKMRDIKGYE
-144 RALAKEDATKYAKYA
+144 

-201 AGLGYPDMTKAEL
+201 AGLGYPDMTEEEL
-214 EKIYPSDYWSSSY
+214 EKIYPSDYWFSSY
-227 TNGYIESATAGNVTI
+227 TTTYIESATADNVTI

-251 MADNEGEFNYDD
+251 MADNGFSYDD

-281 EFTDN
+281 TDN

-346 YIGED
+346 YTGED
-351 NLKAGN
+351 DLKAGN
-357 YTSSESA
+357 YTSDASA
-364 IREAFNGGD
+364 IRAAFDGGD

-398 DITAKDP
+398 GITAKDP

-449 YGISGHMHASDVAYY
+449 YGISGHMHASDIAYY
-464 HDAAGRTFYDIQTGS
+464 HDAAGRTFYDIETGS

-503 EKFSFTLHILDSFE
+503 EKFSFTLHILDKFE
-517 GMNSSETYADYN
+517 GMDQGYESYNDYISGN
-529 EYITDHIYGQLVER
+529 IYGQLVER
-543 VVDHFITI
+543 VVDHFITV
-551 RTIDDLGL
+551 RTIDDL
-559 AELADGL
+559 D
-566 ISIPGVNLPI
+566 IPGLVSGLPFGI
-576 GKIVQYLLDE
+576 GDFVEYLVGIVKTE
-586 ITDNLYPAPDGY
+586 LYPNGY

-716 EDSILKTLFAHRFNF
+716 EDSILKTLFEHEINLTESGLNSSVSDLLVNIVNNKSVNSIKFLLNMAGLHLDDSVYETIENAIASSPDS
-731 GEGGVGINYI
+731 GI
-741 ILDIVEGIINNPA
+741 
-754 NLANTVLDMIE
+754 TVSKE
-765 ADDATRAEVLAAIPE
+765 AFVLNDA
-780 GTKLNID
+780 LNA
-787 LTDFS
+787 
-792 LGELIDGLW
+792 LW
-801 PIVKTIVS
+801 PIAKALVGD
-809 NLLGIDLAGNSIFD
+809 LLGINLSGDTLYDG
-823 AVDGLLDSYLTDS
+823 VDGLLDSYLTDS

-861 DKNDPAGE
+861 DKNNPAAV

-917 PSDEDGAKF
+917 PSDKTGGKF
-926 TVSFYTAEEIGAEV
+926 AVSFYTSEEIGAEV
-940 TLTDA
+940 TLTTPD
-945 NGNPVT
+945 GIPYTVS
-951 INITEEELNASADK
+951 ITEADLNASEDTAH
-965 DYRTVSE
+965 RTVTKSVGDVNASV
-972 TTEDGTVAL
+972 TLT
-981 KGGTYAQYIPL
+981 GGTYAQYIPL

-1005 EWEDADGNVHP
+1005 GAEDADGNFTEYVWGQ
-1016 YTYLER
+1016 R
-1022 DNAPA
+1022 DDAPA
-1027 NSVVYRN
+1027 NSVIYKN
-1034 RWTVTFEGLN
+1034 RWVVVFENLTFGTE
-1044 YNETYT
+1044 YT

-1055 VYGGKVFDLAEYT
+1055 VYQNGEVSKVFDLGAALGT
-1068 GNENFTFTT
+1068 GDFTFTSA
-1077 PSSAEVP
+1077 PSETTT
-1084 AQDFDFI
+1084 DFDFI
-1091 AIADMQGMIQS
+1091 AFADMQGMIQS

-1148 EFFANTSTFN
+1148 GFFANTSTFN

-1171 DFYNYGNMA
+1171 DFYNYGAMA

-1212 GLSTAQFEWLKAD
+1212 GLSDTQFEWLKTD

-1253 DVEAMRAQLVPVFYE
+1253 DVEAMRAQLVPVFYK

-1326 YDYVSNSEIEDK
+1326 YDYVSNSEIEGK

-1397 AGVILIAGIVVAV
+1397 AGVILIAGVVVAV

-1423 AGADAD
+1423 AGAGANA
-1429 VTDDGGTD
+1429 TDDGGTD
-1437 APAEE
+1437 APTEE